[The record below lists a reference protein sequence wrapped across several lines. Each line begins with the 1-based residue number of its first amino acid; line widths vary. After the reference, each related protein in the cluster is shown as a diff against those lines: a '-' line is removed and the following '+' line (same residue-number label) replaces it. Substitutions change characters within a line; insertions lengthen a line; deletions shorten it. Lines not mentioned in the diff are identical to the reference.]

1 MQSIQFKRTN
11 VSGKKP
17 TPEQLQVG
25 EVAINLKDHVIF
37 TKDRDHEVVQISV
50 SPETHAALES
60 KVDANKQELDSTI
73 AVNDRNIHAKVDEI
87 KQTTDATIAA
97 NHAEIN
103 NKVDVIKRETDATIE
118 ANKNK
123 AASDLAGVK
132 AELSDTINANKN
144 AAAVATQELD
154 TRINKKVDDIKS
166 RTDATIASNDKAIN
180 DKVDLIKTET
190 DRTIAANKV
199 YAENQLTDTYNNLT
213 GVIAANKQE
222 AADNVAA
229 LTRDVEAKNS
239 AIHSK
244 VDNNKSYTDSE
255 LARLES
261 RIDAADGSSDGKYI
275 KKHVNTY
282 TDGYL
287 LSKTANYFDDPSARN
302 LDYFGAFRMNDLAG
316 HIAMIL
322 HVPHP
327 SGVNH
332 ARGFEFNYGSNPV
345 PTVKTYGYDELGNLS
360 YSHRMYHEGDKPTP
374 AEIGV
379 YSKAEIDRLFQKTLN
394 FGIEGGW
401 FKLGTL
407 TMPQQH
413 GRTAKIRLV
422 GGNGYNVGMNGQ
434 ANIIELVIRC
444 GNNSPKGVVF
454 NAYYSIWYHEQHFC
468 AIPTDGDNYDLYAYY
483 GAHTGFVLAEYQ
495 VSSGGV
501 SLNLLDTPEYLGG
514 EKPVADEIFDAL
526 NISSFNNFSNRG
538 TLNFAGNHQGQYD
551 IEHLNEQPT
560 NAKKMLR
567 RFRSSAPATIWH
579 ETVDDNAYRLATG
592 YEDTNQEL
600 LLTATSGLH
609 VKKLTL
615 DGGVTGNSGIDIR
628 RGPNES
634 SHFNFMDYRT
644 GQDVRNGWFGFGDG
658 QTKDFIWWN
667 DNGQNSINL
676 IENGELHITGGKG
689 QKIVMNSEVALSEN
703 ARLAVKGGNYGLIL
717 RNDGSSFHILT
728 TDLKDSFG
736 SWNNR
741 RPFSY
746 DFADGGLYLGGTE
759 TARCLHLGIDGS
771 TRLEDNLF
779 FKAGSRQSMDY
790 LEFVHWGA
798 SNVGRNNVLSLRD
811 SKGFFAEFERKGDNT
826 IQNTFFGKLKVN
838 RGSDAITVNA
848 PTDSESVYVKGT
860 CNDVDNWYIGKGGAD
875 NGLAFYSYKSNAAIY
890 LTNNGEVSLAP
901 QNTAVVNV
909 NRDRMHINGTQWVA
923 NQPHVWG
930 NQWQTEAPIFVDFGT
945 GIPNDTYMPIIK
957 ARSQITGG
965 YATKADFGIYR
976 HGAVD
981 TWGDAVIRVGSAE
994 SGDSSHPNAIYTFRA
1009 NGDFKAPAGLR
1020 AGVNLGVGTDPVL
1033 GGHSIAIGDND
1044 TGLMWGGD
1052 GRINLLANGQHI
1064 ASWGVFHQEHPGLW
1078 SVGAGFWT
1086 EVDKAIISHGHLIQ
1100 ANDSYSTY
1108 VRDIY
1113 IRSDI
1118 RVKKDLVKFEN
1129 ASKTLSKINGYKYL
1143 QKRGTNEDGSERWEE
1158 NAGLI
1163 AQEVQAILPELVEG
1177 DPDSENLLRLNYN
1190 GVVGLNTA
1198 AINEHTEEIALL
1210 KEENNRLKEENKILH
1225 DRLAAIEAKLF
1236 G

>member
-87 KQTTDATIAA
+87 KQTTDSTIAA
-97 NHAEIN
+97 NHEEIN

-180 DKVDLIKTET
+180 DKVDLIKAET

-229 LTRDVEAKNS
+229 LTRDVEAKNT

-244 VDNNKSYTDSE
+244 VDNNKVYTDSE

-413 GRTAKIRLV
+413 GRSAKIRLV

-454 NAYYSIWYHEQHFC
+454 NAYYTIWDHEQHFC

-526 NISSFNNFSNRG
+526 NISSFNNFRNRG

-551 IEHLNEQPT
+551 IEHMNEQPT

-567 RFRSSAPATIWH
+567 RFRSSALATIWH
-579 ETVDDNAYRLATG
+579 ESVDDQNYRLATG
-592 YEDTNQEL
+592 STDSGQQL
-600 LLTATSGLH
+600 LLTTTGLH
-609 VKKLTL
+609 VKRLTL
-615 DGGVTGNSGIDIR
+615 DGGAAGGNAGIDIR
-628 RGPNES
+628 RGPNEA

-644 GQDVRNGWFGFGDG
+644 GQDVRNGWFGFGDLT
-658 QTKDFIWWN
+658 TKDFIWWN

-703 ARLAVKGGNYGLIL
+703 ARLAVKGGNYGLIF
-717 RNDGSSFHILT
+717 RNDGTSFHILT
-728 TDLKDSFG
+728 TNLKDSFG
-736 SWNNR
+736 NWNNR

-746 DFADGGLYLGGTE
+746 NFDDGGLHLGGTE

-771 TRLEDNLF
+771 TRLEDNLL
-779 FKAGSRQSMDY
+779 FKSGSRQSMDY
-790 LEFVHWGA
+790 MELVHWGA
-798 SNVGRNNVLSLRD
+798 SNTGRNNVLSLRD
-811 SKGFFAEFERKGDNT
+811 SKGFLAEFERVGGTNGVKT
-826 IQNTFFGKLKVN
+826 RFFGETFTDGTLYLNQMNNSSERFSINNWGNSEVGRAAVMEIGDSKGYHFYTERRTDNSLMFDVAGAFTVHGPSGIIIKNSDGARHIWFSDNSETEKAVIWATDDGILHIRN
-838 RGSDAITVNA
+838 NHGGQFSHHFQGGMIKAGERVPYNGEYALIRGDISGGAWVDWRARPAGLLVDCQ
-848 PTDSESVYVKGT
+848 DSRNQAYNIWKATHWGEQHLAAMGVHAGGGNPHVILHVGGNDYGFAFNGDFTAGAAVY
-860 CNDVDNWYIGKGGAD
+860 CNDV
-875 NGLAFYSYKSNAAIY
+875 
-890 LTNNGEVSLAP
+890 
-901 QNTAVVNV
+901 
-909 NRDRMHINGTQWVA
+909 
-923 NQPHVWG
+923 
-930 NQWQTEAPIFVDFGT
+930 
-945 GIPNDTYMPIIK
+945 
-957 ARSQITGG
+957 
-965 YATKADFGIYR
+965 
-976 HGAVD
+976 
-981 TWGDAVIRVGSAE
+981 
-994 SGDSSHPNAIYTFRA
+994 
-1009 NGDFKAPAGLR
+1009 
-1020 AGVNLGVGTDPVL
+1020 
-1033 GGHSIAIGDND
+1033 
-1044 TGLMWGGD
+1044 
-1052 GRINLLANGQHI
+1052 
-1064 ASWGVFHQEHPGLW
+1064 
-1078 SVGAGFWT
+1078 
-1086 EVDKAIISHGHLIQ
+1086 
-1100 ANDSYSTY
+1100 
-1108 VRDIY
+1108 Y
-1113 IRSDI
+1113 IRSD
-1118 RVKKDLVKFEN
+1118 RRL
-1129 ASKTLSKINGYKYL
+1129 KINV
-1143 QKRGTNEDGSERWEE
+1143 EDYEE
-1158 NAGLI
+1158 NAVDKVNKLKVKTYDKVKSLSDREVIGHEIGII
-1163 AQEVQAILPELVEG
+1163 AQDLQEVLPEAV
-1177 DPDSENLLRLNYN
+1177 STSS
-1190 GVVGLNTA
+1190 VGSQDNP
-1198 AINEHTEEIALL
+1198 EEILTISNSAVNALL
-1210 KEENNRLKEENKILH
+1210 IKAVQEMSEENKLLRE
-1225 DRLAAIEAKLF
+1225 RLAAIEAKL

>member
-87 KQTTDATIAA
+87 KQTTDSTIAA

-166 RTDATIASNDKAIN
+166 RTDATIASNHKAIN
-180 DKVDLIKTET
+180 DKVDLIKAET
-190 DRTIAANKV
+190 DRTIAANQA

-222 AADNVAA
+222 AADSVAA

-261 RIDAADGSSDGKYI
+261 RIDAADGSADGKYI

-316 HIAMIL
+316 HIALAL

-332 ARGFEFNYGSNPV
+332 ARGFEFTYGSNPHA
-345 PTVKTYGYDELGNLS
+345 TVRTYGYDELGHLA
-360 YSHRMYHEGDKPTP
+360 YSHRMYHEGDKPSP
-374 AEIGV
+374 SELNV
-379 YSKAEIDRLFQKTLN
+379 YSKQEVDRMFQKTIN
-394 FGIEGGW
+394 FGVETGW
-401 FKLGTL
+401 FKIATAFI
-407 TMPQQH
+407 PQTD
-413 GRTAKIRLV
+413 GRSLKIRLI
-422 GGNGYNVGMNGQ
+422 GGNGWNVGKTGQ
-434 ANIIELVIRC
+434 CNIIELVIRT
-444 GNNSPKGVVF
+444 GSGSPKGINFVAYHHVSGDDNQF
-454 NAYYSIWYHEQHFC
+454 CAINTSDDTYDIYAYYSEF
-468 AIPTDGDNYDLYAYY
+468 TNM
-483 GAHTGFVLAEYQ
+483 VMAEYQ
-495 VSSGGV
+495 ASSDV
-501 SLNLLDTPEYLGG
+501 NLTVLDRPEYVG
-514 EKPVADEIFDAL
+514 EKPVAEHIFDAYT
-526 NISSFNNFSNRG
+526 IRSFNSFSNRG

-567 RFRSSAPATIWH
+567 RFRSCAPATIWH

-658 QTKDFIWWN
+658 TTKDFIWWN

-676 IENGELHITGGKG
+676 IEDGELHITGGKG

-703 ARLAVKGGNYGLIL
+703 ARLAVKGGNYGLML

-790 LEFVHWGA
+790 MELVHWGA
-798 SNVGRNNVLSLRD
+798 SNTGRNNVLSLRD
-811 SKGFFAEFERKGDNT
+811 SKGFFAEFERLGDNT
-826 IQNTFFGKLKVN
+826 IKNTFFGKLKVN
-838 RGSDAITVNA
+838 RGSDAITVNS
-848 PTDSESVYVKGT
+848 PTDSEAVYVKGT

-890 LTNNGEVSLAP
+890 LTNNGEVALAP
-901 QNTAVVNV
+901 QNTTVVNV

-923 NQPHVWG
+923 NQPHGWG
-930 NQWQTEAPIFVDFGT
+930 NQWQTEAPIFVDFGA
-945 GIPNDTYMPIIK
+945 GVPNDTYMPIIK

-976 HGAVD
+976 HGTD

-994 SGDSSHPNAIYTFRA
+994 SGDSNHPNAIYTFQA

-1020 AGVNLGVGTDPVL
+1020 AGVNLGVGTVPVW
-1033 GGHSIAIGDND
+1033 GGPSIAIGDND

-1078 SVGAGFWT
+1078 SVGAGLWT
-1086 EVDKAIISHGHLIQ
+1086 EVDKAIISNGHLIQ
-1100 ANDSYSTY
+1100 ANDNYSTY

-1129 ASKTLSKINGYKYL
+1129 ASQTLSKINGYKYL
-1143 QKRGTNEDGSERWEE
+1143 QKRGLNEDGSERWEE

-1190 GVVGLNTA
+1190 GVIGLNTA

>member
-87 KQTTDATIAA
+87 KQTTDSTIAA

-180 DKVDLIKTET
+180 DKVDLIKAET
-190 DRTIAANKV
+190 DRTIAANKA

-229 LTRDVEAKNS
+229 LTRDVEAKNT

-287 LSKTANYFDDPSARN
+287 LSKTANYFDDPNARN

-316 HIAMIL
+316 HLALAL

-327 SGVNH
+327 SGLNH
-332 ARGFEFNYGSNPV
+332 SRGFDFTYGSNVV
-345 PTVKTYGYDELGNLS
+345 PTVKTYGYDELGHLA

-374 AEIGV
+374 AEIGA

-422 GGNGYNVGMNGQ
+422 GGNGYNVGHNGQ

-454 NAYYSIWYHEQHFC
+454 NAYYTIWHYEQHFC

-538 TLNFAGNHQGQYD
+538 TLNFGGNHQGQYD
-551 IEHLNEQPT
+551 IEHLNEQQT
-560 NAKKMLR
+560 NAKKKLR

-579 ETVDDNAYRLATG
+579 ETVDDQNYRLATG
-592 YEDTNQEL
+592 YDDVNQQL
-600 LLTATSGLH
+600 LLSAASGLH

-676 IENGELHITGGKG
+676 IEDGELHITGGRG

-728 TDLKDSFG
+728 TGLGDSFG
-736 SWNNR
+736 PWNTR

-746 DFADGGLYLGGTE
+746 NFADGGLYLGGTE

-790 LEFVHWGA
+790 MELVHWGA
-798 SNVGRNNVLSLRD
+798 SNTGRNNVLSLRD
-811 SKGFFAEFERKGDNT
+811 SKGFLAEFERLGDNT
-826 IQNTFFGKLKVN
+826 IKNTFFGKLKVN
-838 RGSDAITVNA
+838 RGSDAITINA
-848 PTDSESVYVKGT
+848 ETGDSSVYLLGT
-860 CNDVDNWYIGKGGAD
+860 CADNNNWYIGKGGAD
-875 NGLAFYSYKSNAAIY
+875 NGLAFYSYATNAAVNI
-890 LTNNGEVSLAP
+890 TNGGDIALSPKGIEMTHVNNVRFYVHGERW
-901 QNTAVVNV
+901 TAS
-909 NRDRMHINGTQWVA
+909 
-923 NQPHVWG
+923 QPGDWS
-930 NQWQTEAPIFVDFGT
+930 NQWRVEAPIFVDHGYV
-945 GIPNDTYMPIIK
+945 GPDCYYPILK
-957 ARSQITGG
+957 GRSLITNQG
-965 YATKADFGIYR
+965 YTTAVDFGMR
-976 HGAVD
+976 RVPQN
-981 TWGDAVIRVGSAE
+981 WGQAIIRVGSAE
-994 SGDSSHPNAIYTFRA
+994 NSPEAGHPQAVFEFHHDGTFYCPG
-1009 NGDFKAPAGLR
+1009 NGNF
-1020 AGVNLGVGTDPVL
+1020 
-1033 GGHSIAIGDND
+1033 ND
-1044 TGLMWGGD
+1044 
-1052 GRINLLANGQHI
+1052 
-1064 ASWGVFHQEHPGLW
+1064 V
-1078 SVGAGFWT
+1078 
-1086 EVDKAIISHGHLIQ
+1086 
-1100 ANDSYSTY
+1100 
-1108 VRDIY
+1108 Y
-1113 IRSDI
+1113 IRSDG
-1118 RVKKDLVKFEN
+1118 RL
-1129 ASKTLSKINGYKYL
+1129 KINV
-1143 QKRGTNEDGSERWEE
+1143 EDYEE
-1158 NAGLI
+1158 NAVDKVNKLKVKTYDKVKSLNDREVIGHEIGII
-1163 AQEVQAILPELVEG
+1163 AQDLQEVLPEAVK
-1177 DPDSENLLRLNYN
+1177 
-1190 GVVGLNTA
+1190 TA
-1198 AINEHTEEIALL
+1198 KIGGFDNPEEILTISNSAVNALL
-1210 KEENNRLKEENKILH
+1210 IKAVQEMSEENKLLRE
-1225 DRLAAIEAKLF
+1225 RLAAIEAKL

>member
-87 KQTTDATIAA
+87 KQTTDSTIAA

-123 AASDLAGVK
+123 ASSDLAGVK

-180 DKVDLIKTET
+180 DKVDLIKAET

-229 LTRDVEAKNS
+229 LTRDVEAKNT

-261 RIDAADGSSDGKYI
+261 RIDAADGSADGKYI

-332 ARGFEFNYGSNPV
+332 ARGFEFTYGSNPV
-345 PTVKTYGYDELGNLS
+345 HTVRTYGYDELGHLA

-374 AEIGV
+374 AEIGA
-379 YSKAEIDRLFQKTLN
+379 YSKAEIDRLFQKTID
-394 FGIEGGW
+394 FGSESGW
-401 FKLGTL
+401 FKIATVYL
-407 TMPQQH
+407 PQNY
-413 GRTAKIRLV
+413 GRSAKIRLV
-422 GGNGYNVGMNGQ
+422 GGNGYNVGQTGQ
-434 ANIIELVIRC
+434 CNIIELVLRT
-444 GNNSPKGVVF
+444 GNDSPKGINIVAYHHISGYDNLF
-454 NAYYSIWYHEQHFC
+454 CAINTSNDNYDIYAYYSQH
-468 AIPTDGDNYDLYAYY
+468 TSL
-483 GAHTGFVLAEYQ
+483 VLVEYQ
-495 VSSGGV
+495 ASTDV
-501 SLNLLDTPEYLGG
+501 NLTVLDRPEYVG
-514 EKPVADEIFDAL
+514 EKPVAEHIFDAYT
-526 NISSFNNFSNRG
+526 IRSFNSFSNRG

-551 IEHLNEQPT
+551 IEHLNEQQT
-560 NAKKMLR
+560 NSKKMLR

-600 LLTATSGLH
+600 LLTATTGLH
-609 VKKLTL
+609 VKRLTL
-615 DGGVTGNSGIDIR
+615 DGGAAGGNSGIDIR

-644 GQDVRNGWFGFGDG
+644 GQDVRNGWFGFGDLT
-658 QTKDFIWWN
+658 TKDFIWWN

-676 IENGELHITGGKG
+676 IEDGELHITGGKG

-703 ARLAVKGGNYGLIL
+703 ARLAVKGGNYGLML

-790 LEFVHWGA
+790 MELVHWGA
-798 SNVGRNNVLSLRD
+798 SNIGRNNVLSLRD
-811 SKGFFAEFERKGDNT
+811 SKGFLAEFERLGDNT
-826 IQNTFFGKLKVN
+826 IKNSFFGKLKVN
-838 RGSDAITVNA
+838 RGSDAIVMNA
-848 PTDSESVYVKGT
+848 ETGDSSVYLLGT
-860 CNDVDNWYIGKGGAD
+860 CADNNNWYIGKGGAD
-875 NGLAFYSYKSNAAIY
+875 NGLAFYSYATNAAINI
-890 LTNNGEVSLAP
+890 TNAGDIALSPKGVEMTHVNNVRFYVHGERW
-901 QNTAVVNV
+901 TASQSGGWN
-909 NRDRMHINGTQWVA
+909 DQW
-923 NQPHVWG
+923 G
-930 NQWQTEAPIFVDFGT
+930 LEAPIFVDHGYV
-945 GIPNDTYMPIIK
+945 GPDSYYPILK
-957 ARSQITGG
+957 GRSLITNQG
-965 YATKADFGIYR
+965 YTTAVDFGMR
-976 HGAVD
+976 RVPQN
-981 TWGDAVIRVGSAE
+981 WGQAIIRVGSAE
-994 SGDSSHPNAIYTFRA
+994 ASPAAGHPQAVFEFHHDGTFYSPG
-1009 NGDFKAPAGLR
+1009 NGNF
-1020 AGVNLGVGTDPVL
+1020 
-1033 GGHSIAIGDND
+1033 ND
-1044 TGLMWGGD
+1044 
-1052 GRINLLANGQHI
+1052 
-1064 ASWGVFHQEHPGLW
+1064 V
-1078 SVGAGFWT
+1078 
-1086 EVDKAIISHGHLIQ
+1086 
-1100 ANDSYSTY
+1100 
-1108 VRDIY
+1108 Y
-1113 IRSDI
+1113 IRSD
-1118 RVKKDLVKFEN
+1118 RRL
-1129 ASKTLSKINGYKYL
+1129 KINV
-1143 QKRGTNEDGSERWEE
+1143 EDYEE
-1158 NAGLI
+1158 NAVDKVNKLKVKTYDKVKSLNDREVIGHEIGII
-1163 AQEVQAILPELVEG
+1163 AQDLQEVLPEAVKTAKIG
-1177 DPDSENLLRLNYN
+1177 
-1190 GVVGLNTA
+1190 GLDNP
-1198 AINEHTEEIALL
+1198 EEILTISNSAVNALL
-1210 KEENNRLKEENKILH
+1210 IKAIQEMSEENKILRE
-1225 DRLAAIEAKLF
+1225 RLAAIEAKL

>member
-25 EVAINLKDHVIF
+25 ELALQLADHVIY

-180 DKVDLIKTET
+180 DKVDLIKAET
-190 DRTIAANKV
+190 DRTIAANKA

-229 LTRDVEAKNS
+229 LTRDVEAKNT

-287 LSKTANYFDDPSARN
+287 LSKTANYFDDPNARN

-316 HIAMIL
+316 HLALAL

-327 SGVNH
+327 SGLNH
-332 ARGFEFNYGSNPV
+332 SRGFDFTYGSNVV
-345 PTVKTYGYDELGNLS
+345 PTVKTYGYDELGHLA

-374 AEIGV
+374 AELNV
-379 YSKAEIDRLFQKTLN
+379 YSKQEIDRMFQKTID
-394 FGIEGGW
+394 FGSESGW
-401 FKLGTL
+401 FKIATVYL
-407 TMPQQH
+407 PQNY
-413 GRTAKIRLV
+413 GRSAKIRLV
-422 GGNGYNVGMNGQ
+422 GGNGYNVGQTGQ
-434 ANIIELVIRC
+434 CNIIELVLRT
-444 GNNSPKGVVF
+444 GNDSPKGINIV
-454 NAYYSIWYHEQHFC
+454 AYHHISGYDNQFC
-468 AIPTDGDNYDLYAYY
+468 AINTSNDNYDIYAQYSQ
-483 GAHTGFVLAEYQ
+483 HTSLVLVEYQ
-495 VSSGGV
+495 ASIDV
-501 SLNLLDTPEYLGG
+501 NLTVLDRPEYVG
-514 EKPVADEIFDAL
+514 EKPVAEHIFDAYT
-526 NISSFNNFSNRG
+526 IRSFNSFSNRG

-567 RFRSSAPATIWH
+567 RFRSCAPATIWH

-600 LLTATSGLH
+600 LLSAVTGLH
-609 VKKLTL
+609 VKRLTL
-615 DGGVTGNSGIDIR
+615 DGGVGNAGIDIR
-628 RGPNES
+628 RGPNEA

-676 IENGELHITGGKG
+676 IEDGELHITGGRG

-703 ARLAVKGGNYGLIL
+703 ARLAVKGGNYGLIF
-717 RNDGSSFHILT
+717 RNDGVGFHILT
-728 TDLKDSFG
+728 TDLGDSFG
-736 SWNNR
+736 PWNTR

-746 DFADGGLYLGGTE
+746 NFADGGLYLGGTE

-790 LEFVHWGA
+790 MELVHWGA
-798 SNVGRNNVLSLRD
+798 SNTGRNNVLSLRD
-811 SKGFFAEFERKGDNT
+811 SKGFLAEFERLGDNT
-826 IQNTFFGKLKVN
+826 IKNTFFGKLKVN
-838 RGSDAITVNA
+838 RGSDAITINA
-848 PTDSESVYVKGT
+848 ETGDSSVYLLGT
-860 CNDVDNWYIGKGGAD
+860 CADNNNWYIGKGGAD
-875 NGLAFYSYKSNAAIY
+875 NGLAFYSYATNAAVNI
-890 LTNNGEVSLAP
+890 TNAGDIALSPKGIEMTHVNNVRFYVHGERW
-901 QNTAVVNV
+901 TASQSGGWG
-909 NRDRMHINGTQWVA
+909 DQW
-923 NQPHVWG
+923 G
-930 NQWQTEAPIFVDFGT
+930 LEAPIFVDHGYV
-945 GIPNDTYMPIIK
+945 GPDSYYPIIK
-957 ARSQITGG
+957 GRSLITNQG
-965 YATKADFGIYR
+965 YTTAVDFGMR
-976 HGAVD
+976 RVPQN
-981 TWGDAVIRVGSAE
+981 WGQAIIRVGSAE
-994 SGDSSHPNAIYTFRA
+994 ASPAAGHPQAVFEFHHDGTFYSPG
-1009 NGDFKAPAGLR
+1009 NGNF
-1020 AGVNLGVGTDPVL
+1020 
-1033 GGHSIAIGDND
+1033 ND
-1044 TGLMWGGD
+1044 
-1052 GRINLLANGQHI
+1052 
-1064 ASWGVFHQEHPGLW
+1064 V
-1078 SVGAGFWT
+1078 
-1086 EVDKAIISHGHLIQ
+1086 
-1100 ANDSYSTY
+1100 
-1108 VRDIY
+1108 Y
-1113 IRSDI
+1113 IRSDG
-1118 RVKKDLVKFEN
+1118 RL
-1129 ASKTLSKINGYKYL
+1129 KINV
-1143 QKRGTNEDGSERWEE
+1143 EDYEE
-1158 NAGLI
+1158 NAVDKVNKLKVKTYDKVKSLNDREVIGHEIGII
-1163 AQEVQAILPELVEG
+1163 AQDLQEVLPEAVKTAKIG
-1177 DPDSENLLRLNYN
+1177 
-1190 GVVGLNTA
+1190 GLDNP
-1198 AINEHTEEIALL
+1198 EEILTISNSAVNALL
-1210 KEENNRLKEENKILH
+1210 IKAVQEMSEENKLLRE
-1225 DRLAAIEAKLF
+1225 RLAAIEAKL

>member
-60 KVDANKQELDSTI
+60 KVDANKKELDSTI

-180 DKVDLIKTET
+180 DKVDLIKAET
-190 DRTIAANKV
+190 DRTIAANKA

-229 LTRDVEAKNS
+229 LTRDVEAKNT

-287 LSKTANYFDDPSARN
+287 LSKTANYFDDPNARN

-316 HIAMIL
+316 HLALAL

-327 SGVNH
+327 SGLNH
-332 ARGFEFNYGSNPV
+332 SRGFDFTYGSNVV
-345 PTVKTYGYDELGNLS
+345 PTVKTYGYDELGHLA

-374 AEIGV
+374 AEIGA
-379 YSKAEIDRLFQKTLN
+379 YSKAEIDRMFQKTID
-394 FGIEGGW
+394 FGSESGW
-401 FKLGTL
+401 FKIATVYL
-407 TMPQQH
+407 PQNY
-413 GRTAKIRLV
+413 GRSAKIRLV
-422 GGNGYNVGMNGQ
+422 GGNGYNVGQTGQ
-434 ANIIELVIRC
+434 CNIIELVIRT
-444 GNNSPKGVVF
+444 GNESPKGINIVAYHHISGYDNLF
-454 NAYYSIWYHEQHFC
+454 CAINTSNDNYDIYAYYSQH
-468 AIPTDGDNYDLYAYY
+468 TSL
-483 GAHTGFVLAEYQ
+483 VLVEYQ
-495 VSSGGV
+495 ASTDV
-501 SLNLLDTPEYLGG
+501 NLTVLDRPEYVG
-514 EKPVADEIFDAL
+514 EKPVAEHIFDAYT
-526 NISSFNNFSNRG
+526 IRSFNSFSNRG
-538 TLNFAGNHQGQYD
+538 TLNFGGNPQGQYD
-551 IEHLNEQPT
+551 IEHMNEQPT

-567 RFRSSAPATIWH
+567 RFRSSAVATIWH
-579 ETVDDNAYRLATG
+579 ETVDDQNYRLATG
-592 YEDTNQEL
+592 GTDSVQQL
-600 LLTATSGLH
+600 LLSSASGLH
-609 VKKLTL
+609 IRRLTI
-615 DGGVTGNSGIDIR
+615 DGGLGPGSNAGIDIR
-628 RGPNES
+628 RGPNEA

-644 GQDVRNGWFGFGDG
+644 GQDVRNGWFGFGDLT
-658 QTKDFIWWN
+658 TKDFIWWN

-676 IENGELHITGGKG
+676 VENGELQISGGKG

-703 ARLAVKGGNYGLIL
+703 ARLAVKGGNYGVIF

-790 LEFVHWGA
+790 MELVHWGA

-811 SKGFFAEFERKGDNT
+811 SKGFFAEFERKGDDT
-826 IQNTFFGKLKVN
+826 IQNTFFGRFKVN
-838 RGSDAITVNA
+838 RGSDAITINA

-890 LTNNGEVSLAP
+890 LTNNGEVLLAP
-901 QNTAVVNV
+901 QNTAIVNV
-909 NRDRMHINGTQWVA
+909 NRDRIHINGTQWVA
-923 NQPHVWG
+923 NQPHGWG

-945 GIPNDTYMPIIK
+945 GVPNDTYMPIIK

-965 YATKADFGIYR
+965 YVTKADFGIYR

-1044 TGLMWGGD
+1044 TGLVWGGD
-1052 GRINLLANGQHI
+1052 GRINMFANGQHI
-1064 ASWGVFHQEHPGLW
+1064 ASWGTMYQEHSGLW
-1078 SVGAGFWT
+1078 GSHGGLWT
-1086 EVDKAIISHGHLIQ
+1086 EVDKAIISHGHLVQ
-1100 ANDSYSTY
+1100 ANDNYSTY

-1210 KEENNRLKEENKILH
+1210 KEENKILH

>member
-87 KQTTDATIAA
+87 KQTTDAIVTA
-97 NHAEIN
+97 NHTEIN

-154 TRINKKVDDIKS
+154 TRINKKIDDIKS

-180 DKVDLIKTET
+180 DKVNLIKDET
-190 DRTIAANKV
+190 DRTIAANHA

-229 LTRDVEAKNS
+229 LTRDVEAKNT

-244 VDNNKSYTDSE
+244 VDNNKVYTDSE

-345 PTVKTYGYDELGNLS
+345 HTVRTYGYDELGHLA

-374 AEIGV
+374 AEIGA

-422 GGNGYNVGMNGQ
+422 GGNGYNVGYNGQ

-454 NAYYSIWYHEQHFC
+454 NAYYTIWHYEQHFC

-538 TLNFAGNHQGQYD
+538 TLNFGGNHQGQYD
-551 IEHLNEQPT
+551 IEHLNEQQT
-560 NAKKMLR
+560 NAKKKLR

-579 ETVDDNAYRLATG
+579 ETVDDQNYRLATG
-592 YEDTNQEL
+592 YDDVNQQL
-600 LLTATSGLH
+600 LLSAASGLH

-676 IENGELHITGGKG
+676 IEDGELHITGGKG

-703 ARLAVKGGNYGLIL
+703 ARLAVKGGNYGLIF
-717 RNDGSSFHILT
+717 RNDGTGFHILT

-736 SWNNR
+736 NWNNR

-746 DFADGGLYLGGTE
+746 NFDDGGLHLGGTE

-771 TRLEDNLF
+771 TRLEDNLL
-779 FKAGSRQSMDY
+779 FKSGSRQSMDY
-790 LEFVHWGA
+790 MELVHWGA
-798 SNVGRNNVLSLRD
+798 SNTGRNNVLSLRD
-811 SKGFFAEFERKGDNT
+811 SKGFLAEFERTGTNSIKTRFFGETFTDGTLYLNQMNNSSERFSINNWGNSEVGRAAVLEIGDSKGYHFYTERRTDNT
-826 IQNTFFGKLKVN
+826 VLFDVSGALTVRGPNGIIIKNSTGARHIWFRDNSETEKAVIWATDEGILHIRNNHGGPFSHHFQGAMIKAGEQVPYNSEYALIRGDVFGGAWDDWRN
-838 RGSDAITVNA
+838 RPAGILLDCQDSHTRAYSIWKATHWGVDHLAAMGVHAGGGQATVMMHMN
-848 PTDSESVYVKGT
+848 
-860 CNDVDNWYIGKGGAD
+860 KGGW
-875 NGLAFYSYKSNAAIY
+875 YSWA
-890 LTNNGEVSLAP
+890 
-901 QNTAVVNV
+901 
-909 NRDRMHINGTQWVA
+909 
-923 NQPHVWG
+923 
-930 NQWQTEAPIFVDFGT
+930 
-945 GIPNDTYMPIIK
+945 
-957 ARSQITGG
+957 
-965 YATKADFGIYR
+965 
-976 HGAVD
+976 
-981 TWGDAVIRVGSAE
+981 
-994 SGDSSHPNAIYTFRA
+994 A
-1009 NGDFKAPAGLR
+1009 NGDFTSSAS
-1020 AGVNLGVGTDPVL
+1020 VYC
-1033 GGHSIAIGDND
+1033 ND
-1044 TGLMWGGD
+1044 
-1052 GRINLLANGQHI
+1052 
-1064 ASWGVFHQEHPGLW
+1064 V
-1078 SVGAGFWT
+1078 
-1086 EVDKAIISHGHLIQ
+1086 
-1100 ANDSYSTY
+1100 
-1108 VRDIY
+1108 Y
-1113 IRSDI
+1113 IRSD
-1118 RVKKDLVKFEN
+1118 RRL
-1129 ASKTLSKINGYKYL
+1129 KINV
-1143 QKRGTNEDGSERWEE
+1143 EDYEE
-1158 NAGLI
+1158 NAVDKVNKLKVKTYDKVKSLSDREVIAHEIGII
-1163 AQEVQAILPELVEG
+1163 AQDLQEILPEAV
-1177 DPDSENLLRLNYN
+1177 STSN
-1190 GVVGLNTA
+1190 VGSLDNP
-1198 AINEHTEEIALL
+1198 EEILTISNSAVNALL
-1210 KEENNRLKEENKILH
+1210 IKAVQEMSEENKLLRE
-1225 DRLAAIEAKLF
+1225 RLAAIEAKL

>member
-73 AVNDRNIHAKVDEI
+73 AVNDRNIHVKVDEI
-87 KQTTDATIAA
+87 KQTTDSTIAA

-180 DKVDLIKTET
+180 DKVDLIKAET
-190 DRTIAANKV
+190 DRTIAANKA
-199 YAENQLTDTYNNLT
+199 YAESQLTDTYNNLT

-229 LTRDVEAKNS
+229 LTRDVEAKNT

-345 PTVKTYGYDELGNLS
+345 PTVRTYGYDELGHLA

-374 AEIGV
+374 GELNV
-379 YSKAEIDRLFQKTLN
+379 YSKQEVDRMFQKTIN
-394 FGIEGGW
+394 FGVEVGW
-401 FKLGTL
+401 FKIATAFI
-407 TMPQQH
+407 PQND
-413 GRTAKIRLV
+413 GRSLKIRLI
-422 GGNGYNVGMNGQ
+422 GGNGWNAGKTGQ
-434 ANIIELVIRC
+434 CNIIELVIRTSN
-444 GNNSPKGVVF
+444 GSPKGINFV
-454 NAYYSIWYHEQHFC
+454 AYHHVSGDENQFC
-468 AIPTDGDNYDLYAYY
+468 AINTSDDTYDIYAYY
-483 GAHTGFVLAEYQ
+483 FGFTNMVMAEYQ
-495 VSSGGV
+495 ASSDV
-501 SLNLLDTPEYLGG
+501 NLTVLDRPEYVGD
-514 EKPVADEIFDAL
+514 KPVADHIYDAYT
-526 NISSFNNFSNRG
+526 IRSFNSFSNRG

-579 ETVDDNAYRLATG
+579 ETVDDNSYRLATG

-600 LLTATSGLH
+600 LLSAVTGLH
-609 VKKLTL
+609 VKRLTL
-615 DGGVTGNSGIDIR
+615 DGGVGNVGIDIR
-628 RGPNES
+628 RGPNEA

-676 IENGELHITGGKG
+676 IEDGELHITGGRG

-703 ARLAVKGGNYGLIL
+703 ARLAVKGGNYGLML

-746 DFADGGLYLGGTE
+746 NFEDGGLYLGGTE

-790 LEFVHWGA
+790 MELVHWGA
-798 SNVGRNNVLSLRD
+798 SNIGRNNVLSLRD
-811 SKGFFAEFERKGDNT
+811 SKGFLAEFERLGDNT
-826 IQNTFFGKLKVN
+826 IKNTFFGKLKVN
-838 RGSDAITVNA
+838 RGSDAITVNS
-848 PTDSESVYVKGT
+848 PTDSEAVYVKGT

-890 LTNNGEVSLAP
+890 LTNNGEVALAP
-901 QNTAVVNV
+901 QNTTVVNV

-923 NQPHVWG
+923 HQSGGWG
-930 NQWQTEAPIFVDFGT
+930 DQWGLEAPIFVDYNYVS
-945 GIPNDTYMPIIK
+945 PDCYYPIIK
-957 ARSQITGG
+957 GRSLITNQG
-965 YATKADFGIYR
+965 YTTAVDFGMR
-976 HGAVD
+976 RVPQN
-981 TWGDAVIRVGSAE
+981 WGQAIIRVGSAE
-994 SGDSSHPNAIYTFRA
+994 NSPAAGHPQAVFEFHHDGTFYSPG
-1009 NGDFKAPAGLR
+1009 NGNF
-1020 AGVNLGVGTDPVL
+1020 
-1033 GGHSIAIGDND
+1033 ND
-1044 TGLMWGGD
+1044 
-1052 GRINLLANGQHI
+1052 
-1064 ASWGVFHQEHPGLW
+1064 V
-1078 SVGAGFWT
+1078 
-1086 EVDKAIISHGHLIQ
+1086 
-1100 ANDSYSTY
+1100 
-1108 VRDIY
+1108 Y
-1113 IRSDI
+1113 IRSD
-1118 RVKKDLVKFEN
+1118 RRL
-1129 ASKTLSKINGYKYL
+1129 KINV
-1143 QKRGTNEDGSERWEE
+1143 EDYEE
-1158 NAGLI
+1158 NAVDKVNKLKVKTYDKVKSLNDREVIGHEIGII
-1163 AQEVQAILPELVEG
+1163 AQDLQEVLPEAVKTAKIG
-1177 DPDSENLLRLNYN
+1177 
-1190 GVVGLNTA
+1190 GLDNP
-1198 AINEHTEEIALL
+1198 EEILTISNSAVNALL
-1210 KEENNRLKEENKILH
+1210 IKAIQEMSEENKILRE
-1225 DRLAAIEAKLF
+1225 RLAAIEAKL

>member
-87 KQTTDATIAA
+87 KRTTDSTIAN

-103 NKVDVIKRETDATIE
+103 NKVDTIKRETDATIE

-132 AELSDTINANKN
+132 SELSDTITANKN
-144 AAAVATQELD
+144 AAAVATQELG

-180 DKVDLIKTET
+180 DKVDLIKAET
-190 DRTIAANKV
+190 DRTIADNKT
-199 YAENQLTDTYNNLT
+199 YAENQLTATRDSLNS
-213 GVIAANKQE
+213 VIAANKQE

-275 KKHVNTY
+275 KKHVNTC

-287 LSKTANYFDDPSARN
+287 LSKTANPFDDPSALN

-316 HIAMIL
+316 HIALAL

-332 ARGFEFNYGSNPV
+332 ARGFEFTYGSNPHA
-345 PTVKTYGYDELGNLS
+345 TVRTYGYDELGHLA

-374 AEIGV
+374 AEIGA

-422 GGNGYNVGMNGQ
+422 GGNGYNVGQNGQ

-454 NAYYSIWYHEQHFC
+454 NAYYTIWHYEQHFC

-551 IEHLNEQPT
+551 IEHLNEQQT
-560 NAKKMLR
+560 NAKKKLR
-567 RFRSSAPATIWH
+567 RFRSSGPATIWH
-579 ETVDDNAYRLATG
+579 ETVDDQNYRLATG
-592 YEDTNQEL
+592 YDDVNQQL
-600 LLTATSGLH
+600 LLSASSGLH
-609 VKKLTL
+609 IRRLTI
-615 DGGVTGNSGIDIR
+615 DGGLGGNSAIDFR

-634 SHFNFMDYRT
+634 CHLNFFDYRT
-644 GQDVRNGWFGFGDG
+644 GTDLRNGWFGFGDG

-667 DNGQNSINL
+667 DNGQNSLNL
-676 IENGELHITGGKG
+676 LEDGELHITGGKG

-703 ARLAVKGGNYGLIL
+703 ARLAVKGGNYGLML

-790 LEFVHWGA
+790 MELVHWGA
-798 SNVGRNNVLSLRD
+798 SNTGRNNVLSLRD
-811 SKGFFAEFERKGDNT
+811 SKGFLAEFERLWDNT
-826 IQNTFFGKLKVN
+826 TKNTFFGKMKIN
-838 RGSDAITVNA
+838 RGSDAIIMNA
-848 PTDSESVYVKGT
+848 ESGDSSVYLLGT
-860 CNDVDNWYIGKGGAD
+860 CADNNNWYIGKGGGD
-875 NGLAFYSYKSNAAIY
+875 NGLSFYSYATNAAIN
-890 LTNNGEVSLAP
+890 LTNAGDIALSPKGVEMVHVNNARLYVHGERW
-901 QNTAVVNV
+901 TAS
-909 NRDRMHINGTQWVA
+909 
-923 NQPHVWG
+923 QPGDWG
-930 NQWQTEAPIFVDFGT
+930 NQWRVEAPIFVDHGYV
-945 GIPNDTYMPIIK
+945 GQDCYYPIVK
-957 ARSQITGG
+957 ARSLITNQG
-965 YATKADFGIYR
+965 YTTAVDFGMRRIPNN
-976 HGAVD
+976 
-981 TWGDAVIRVGSAE
+981 WGQAIIRVGSAE
-994 SGDSSHPNAIYTFRA
+994 NSPDNGHPQAVFEFHHDGFFYTPG
-1009 NGDFKAPAGLR
+1009 NGSF
-1020 AGVNLGVGTDPVL
+1020 
-1033 GGHSIAIGDND
+1033 ND
-1044 TGLMWGGD
+1044 V
-1052 GRINLLANGQHI
+1052 H
-1064 ASWGVFHQEHPGLW
+1064 
-1078 SVGAGFWT
+1078 
-1086 EVDKAIISHGHLIQ
+1086 
-1100 ANDSYSTY
+1100 
-1108 VRDIY
+1108 
-1113 IRSDI
+1113 IRSDE
-1118 RVKKDLVKFEN
+1118 RL
-1129 ASKTLSKINGYKYL
+1129 KINK
-1143 QKRGTNEDGSERWEE
+1143 EE
-1158 NAGLI
+1158 LEEGALDKLNSLTVYSYDKVKSLSDDTVVGRELGVI
-1163 AQEVQAILPELVEG
+1163 AQDVEKVMPEAVHVCSDG
-1177 DPDSENLLRLNYN
+1177 DTENP
-1190 GVVGLNTA
+1190 GEIKTISVSS
-1198 AINEHTEEIALL
+1198 INALFVKAFQELTTKYDAMNEEL
-1210 KEENNRLKEENKILH
+1210 KAVKAE
-1225 DRLAAIEAKLF
+1225 LAAIKSCK
-1236 G
+1236 

>member
-87 KQTTDATIAA
+87 KQTTDAIVTA

-180 DKVDLIKTET
+180 DKVDLIKAET

-332 ARGFEFNYGSNPV
+332 ARGFEFTYGSNPV
-345 PTVKTYGYDELGNLS
+345 HTVRTYGYDELGNLS

-374 AEIGV
+374 AEIGA

-454 NAYYSIWYHEQHFC
+454 NAYYTIWHYEQHFC

-551 IEHLNEQPT
+551 IEHLNEQQT
-560 NAKKMLR
+560 NSKKMLR

-600 LLTATSGLH
+600 LLTATTGLH
-609 VKKLTL
+609 VKRLTL
-615 DGGVTGNSGIDIR
+615 DGGAAGGNAGIDIR
-628 RGPNES
+628 RGPNEA

-644 GQDVRNGWFGFGDG
+644 GQDVRNGWFGFGDLT
-658 QTKDFIWWN
+658 TKDFIWWN

-676 IENGELHITGGKG
+676 IEDGELHITGGKG

-703 ARLAVKGGNYGLIL
+703 ARLAVKGGNYGVIF
-717 RNDGSSFHILT
+717 RNDGTNFHLLT
-728 TDLKDSFG
+728 TNLKDSFG
-736 SWNNR
+736 NWNTR

-746 DFADGGLYLGGTE
+746 DFAEGGLDLGGTT

-771 TRLEDNLF
+771 TRIEDNLVF
-779 FKAGSRQSMDY
+779 RAGSRQSMDY
-790 LEFVHWGA
+790 IEMIHWGN
-798 SNVGRNNVLSLRD
+798 SNTGRNNVLSMRD
-811 SKGFFAEFERKGDNT
+811 SKGFLAEFERTGNNSIKT
-826 IQNTFFGKLKVN
+826 RFFGETFTDGTLYLNQMNNSSERFSINNWGNSEVGRAAVMEIGDSKGYHFYTERRTDNSLAFDVAGAFTVHGPNGITIKN
-838 RGSDAITVNA
+838 STGARHIWFRDDSDAEKAVIWA
-848 PTDSESVYVKGT
+848 TDEGILHIRNNHGGQFSHHFQGAMIKAGERVPYAGDQGLIRGDISGGAWVDWRARPAGLLVDCQDSRSQAYNIWKATHWGEQHLAAMGVHAGGGNPHVVLHVGGNDYAFASNGDFTAGAAVY
-860 CNDVDNWYIGKGGAD
+860 CNDV
-875 NGLAFYSYKSNAAIY
+875 
-890 LTNNGEVSLAP
+890 
-901 QNTAVVNV
+901 
-909 NRDRMHINGTQWVA
+909 
-923 NQPHVWG
+923 
-930 NQWQTEAPIFVDFGT
+930 
-945 GIPNDTYMPIIK
+945 
-957 ARSQITGG
+957 
-965 YATKADFGIYR
+965 
-976 HGAVD
+976 
-981 TWGDAVIRVGSAE
+981 
-994 SGDSSHPNAIYTFRA
+994 
-1009 NGDFKAPAGLR
+1009 
-1020 AGVNLGVGTDPVL
+1020 
-1033 GGHSIAIGDND
+1033 
-1044 TGLMWGGD
+1044 
-1052 GRINLLANGQHI
+1052 
-1064 ASWGVFHQEHPGLW
+1064 
-1078 SVGAGFWT
+1078 
-1086 EVDKAIISHGHLIQ
+1086 
-1100 ANDSYSTY
+1100 
-1108 VRDIY
+1108 Y
-1113 IRSDI
+1113 IRSD
-1118 RVKKDLVKFEN
+1118 RRL
-1129 ASKTLSKINGYKYL
+1129 KINV
-1143 QKRGTNEDGSERWEE
+1143 EDYEE
-1158 NAGLI
+1158 NAVDKVNKLKVKTYDKVKSLSDREVIGHEIGII
-1163 AQEVQAILPELVEG
+1163 AQDLQEVLPEAV
-1177 DPDSENLLRLNYN
+1177 STSS
-1190 GVVGLNTA
+1190 VGSQDNP
-1198 AINEHTEEIALL
+1198 EEILTISNSAVNALL
-1210 KEENNRLKEENKILH
+1210 IKAVQEMSEENKLLRE
-1225 DRLAAIEAKLF
+1225 RLAAIEAKL

>member
-180 DKVDLIKTET
+180 DKVDLIKAET

-229 LTRDVEAKNS
+229 LTRDVEAKNT

-261 RIDAADGSSDGKYI
+261 RIDAADGSADGKYI

-287 LSKTANYFDDPSARN
+287 LSKTANYFDDPNARN

-332 ARGFEFNYGSNPV
+332 ARGFEFTYGSNPV
-345 PTVKTYGYDELGNLS
+345 HTVRTYGYDELGHLA
-360 YSHRMYHEGDKPTP
+360 YSHRMYHEGDKPSP
-374 AEIGV
+374 SELNV
-379 YSKAEIDRLFQKTLN
+379 YSKQEVDRMFQKTID
-394 FGIEGGW
+394 FGSESGW
-401 FKLGTL
+401 FKIATVYL
-407 TMPQQH
+407 PQNY
-413 GRTAKIRLV
+413 GRSAKIRLV
-422 GGNGYNVGMNGQ
+422 GGNGYNVGQTGQ
-434 ANIIELVIRC
+434 CNIIELVLRT
-444 GNNSPKGVVF
+444 GNDSPKGINIV
-454 NAYYSIWYHEQHFC
+454 AYHHISGYDNQFC
-468 AIPTDGDNYDLYAYY
+468 AINTSNDNYDIYAQYSQ
-483 GAHTGFVLAEYQ
+483 HTSLVLVEYQ
-495 VSSGGV
+495 ASSDV
-501 SLNLLDTPEYLGG
+501 NLTVLDRPEYVG
-514 EKPVADEIFDAL
+514 EKPVADHIYDAYT
-526 NISSFNNFSNRG
+526 IRSFNSFSNRG

-551 IEHLNEQPT
+551 IEHMNEQPT

-567 RFRSSAPATIWH
+567 RFRSSAVATIWH
-579 ETVDDNAYRLATG
+579 ETVDDQNYRLATG
-592 YEDTNQEL
+592 GTDSGQQL
-600 LLTATSGLH
+600 LLSSGTGLH
-609 VKKLTL
+609 IRRLTI
-615 DGGVTGNSGIDIR
+615 DGGLGSGSNAGIDIR

-644 GQDVRNGWFGFGDG
+644 GQDVRNGWFGFGDLT
-658 QTKDFIWWN
+658 TKDFIWWN

-676 IENGELHITGGKG
+676 IEDGELHITGGKG

-703 ARLAVKGGNYGLIL
+703 ARLAVKGGNYGLIF
-717 RNDGSSFHILT
+717 RNDGSDFHILT
-728 TDLKDSFG
+728 TGLGDSFG
-736 SWNNR
+736 PWNTR

-746 DFADGGLYLGGTE
+746 NFADGGLYLGGTE

-790 LEFVHWGA
+790 MELVHWGA
-798 SNVGRNNVLSLRD
+798 SNTGRNNVLSLRD
-811 SKGFFAEFERKGDNT
+811 SKGFFAEFERLGDNT
-826 IQNTFFGKLKVN
+826 IKNTFFGKLKVN
-838 RGSDAITVNA
+838 RGSDAIIMNA
-848 PTDSESVYVKGT
+848 ETGDSSIYLLGT
-860 CNDVDNWYIGKGGAD
+860 CADNNNWYIGKGGAD
-875 NGLAFYSYKSNAAIY
+875 NGLAFYSYATNAAINI
-890 LTNNGEVSLAP
+890 TNAGDIALSPKGIEMTHVNNVRFYVHGERW
-901 QNTAVVNV
+901 TAS
-909 NRDRMHINGTQWVA
+909 
-923 NQPHVWG
+923 QPGDWS
-930 NQWQTEAPIFVDFGT
+930 NQWRVEAPIFVDHGYV
-945 GIPNDTYMPIIK
+945 GPDCYYPILK
-957 ARSQITGG
+957 GRSLITNQG
-965 YATKADFGIYR
+965 YTTAVDFGMR
-976 HGAVD
+976 RVPQN
-981 TWGDAVIRVGSAE
+981 WGQAIIRVGSAE
-994 SGDSSHPNAIYTFRA
+994 NSPEAGHPQAVFEFHHDGTFYSPG
-1009 NGDFKAPAGLR
+1009 NGNF
-1020 AGVNLGVGTDPVL
+1020 
-1033 GGHSIAIGDND
+1033 ND
-1044 TGLMWGGD
+1044 
-1052 GRINLLANGQHI
+1052 
-1064 ASWGVFHQEHPGLW
+1064 V
-1078 SVGAGFWT
+1078 
-1086 EVDKAIISHGHLIQ
+1086 
-1100 ANDSYSTY
+1100 
-1108 VRDIY
+1108 Y
-1113 IRSDI
+1113 IRSDG
-1118 RVKKDLVKFEN
+1118 RL
-1129 ASKTLSKINGYKYL
+1129 KINV
-1143 QKRGTNEDGSERWEE
+1143 EDYEE
-1158 NAGLI
+1158 NAVDKVNKLKVKTYDKVKSLNDREVIGHEIGII
-1163 AQEVQAILPELVEG
+1163 AQDLQEVLPEAVKTAKIG
-1177 DPDSENLLRLNYN
+1177 
-1190 GVVGLNTA
+1190 GLDNP
-1198 AINEHTEEIALL
+1198 EEILTISNSAVNALL
-1210 KEENNRLKEENKILH
+1210 IKAVQEMSEENKLLRE
-1225 DRLAAIEAKLF
+1225 RLAAIEAKL

>member
-180 DKVDLIKTET
+180 DKVDLIKAET

-229 LTRDVEAKNS
+229 LTRDVEAKNT

-261 RIDAADGSSDGKYI
+261 RIDAADGSADGKYI

-287 LSKTANYFDDPSARN
+287 LSKTANYFDDPNARN

-332 ARGFEFNYGSNPV
+332 ARGFEFTYGSNPV
-345 PTVKTYGYDELGNLS
+345 HTVRTYGYDELGHLA
-360 YSHRMYHEGDKPTP
+360 YSHRMYHEGDKPSP
-374 AEIGV
+374 SELNV
-379 YSKAEIDRLFQKTLN
+379 YSKQEIDRMFQKTIN
-394 FGIEGGW
+394 FGTESGW
-401 FKLGTL
+401 FKIATAFI
-407 TMPQQH
+407 PQND
-413 GRTAKIRLV
+413 GRSLKIRLI
-422 GGNGYNVGMNGQ
+422 GGNGWNVGQTGQ
-434 ANIIELVIRC
+434 CNIIELVIRT
-444 GNNSPKGVVF
+444 GNGSPKGINFVAYHHVSGYDNQF
-454 NAYYSIWYHEQHFC
+454 CAINTSDDTYDIYAYYSEF
-468 AIPTDGDNYDLYAYY
+468 TNM
-483 GAHTGFVLAEYQ
+483 VMAEYQ
-495 VSSGGV
+495 ASSDV
-501 SLNLLDTPEYLGG
+501 NLTVLDRPEYVG
-514 EKPVADEIFDAL
+514 EKPVADHIYDAYT
-526 NISSFNNFSNRG
+526 IRSFNSFSNRG

-567 RFRSSAPATIWH
+567 RFRSCAPATIWH
-579 ETVDDNAYRLATG
+579 ETVDDNSYRLATG

-600 LLTATSGLH
+600 LLSAVTGLH
-609 VKKLTL
+609 VKRLTL
-615 DGGVTGNSGIDIR
+615 DGGVGNAGIDIR

-658 QTKDFIWWN
+658 TTKDFIWWN

-676 IENGELHITGGKG
+676 IEDGELHITGGKG

-703 ARLAVKGGNYGLIL
+703 ARLAVKGGNYGLML

-746 DFADGGLYLGGTE
+746 DFADGGLYLGGTA

-790 LEFVHWGA
+790 MELVHWGA
-798 SNVGRNNVLSLRD
+798 SNTGRNNVLSLRD
-811 SKGFFAEFERKGDNT
+811 SKGFFAEFERLGDNT
-826 IQNTFFGKLKVN
+826 IKNSFFGKLKIN
-838 RGSDAITVNA
+838 RGSDAIIMNA
-848 PTDSESVYVKGT
+848 ETGDSSVYLLGT
-860 CNDVDNWYIGKGGAD
+860 CADNNNWYIGKGGAD
-875 NGLAFYSYKSNAAIY
+875 NGLAFYSYATNAAVNI
-890 LTNNGEVSLAP
+890 TNAGDIALSPKGIEMTHVNNVRFYVHGERW
-901 QNTAVVNV
+901 TASQSGGWN
-909 NRDRMHINGTQWVA
+909 DQW
-923 NQPHVWG
+923 G
-930 NQWQTEAPIFVDFGT
+930 LEAPIFVDHGYV
-945 GIPNDTYMPIIK
+945 GPDSYYPIIK
-957 ARSQITGG
+957 GRSLITNQG
-965 YATKADFGIYR
+965 YTTAVDFGLR
-976 HGAVD
+976 RVPQN
-981 TWGDAVIRVGSAE
+981 WGQAIIRVGSAE
-994 SGDSSHPNAIYTFRA
+994 ASPAAGHPQAVFEFHHDGTFYCPG
-1009 NGDFKAPAGLR
+1009 NGNF
-1020 AGVNLGVGTDPVL
+1020 
-1033 GGHSIAIGDND
+1033 ND
-1044 TGLMWGGD
+1044 
-1052 GRINLLANGQHI
+1052 
-1064 ASWGVFHQEHPGLW
+1064 V
-1078 SVGAGFWT
+1078 
-1086 EVDKAIISHGHLIQ
+1086 
-1100 ANDSYSTY
+1100 
-1108 VRDIY
+1108 Y
-1113 IRSDI
+1113 IRSD
-1118 RVKKDLVKFEN
+1118 RRL
-1129 ASKTLSKINGYKYL
+1129 KINV
-1143 QKRGTNEDGSERWEE
+1143 EDYEE
-1158 NAGLI
+1158 NAVDKVNKLKVKTYDKVKSLNDREVIGHEIGII
-1163 AQEVQAILPELVEG
+1163 AQDLQEVLPEAVK
-1177 DPDSENLLRLNYN
+1177 
-1190 GVVGLNTA
+1190 TA
-1198 AINEHTEEIALL
+1198 KIGGFDNPEEILTISNSAVNALL
-1210 KEENNRLKEENKILH
+1210 IKAVQEMSEENKILRE
-1225 DRLAAIEAKLF
+1225 RLAAIEAKL

>member
-180 DKVDLIKTET
+180 DKVDLIKAET

-229 LTRDVEAKNS
+229 LTRDVEAKNT

-261 RIDAADGSSDGKYI
+261 RIDAADGSADGKYI

-287 LSKTANYFDDPSARN
+287 LSKTANYFDDPNARN

-332 ARGFEFNYGSNPV
+332 ARGFEFTYGSNPV
-345 PTVKTYGYDELGNLS
+345 HTVRTYGYDELGHLA
-360 YSHRMYHEGDKPTP
+360 YSHRMYHEGDKPSP
-374 AEIGV
+374 SELNV
-379 YSKAEIDRLFQKTLN
+379 YSKQEIDRMFQKTIN
-394 FGIEGGW
+394 FGTESGW
-401 FKLGTL
+401 FKIATAFI
-407 TMPQQH
+407 PQND
-413 GRTAKIRLV
+413 GRSLKIRLI
-422 GGNGYNVGMNGQ
+422 GGNGWNVGQTGQ
-434 ANIIELVIRC
+434 CNIIELVIRT
-444 GNNSPKGVVF
+444 GNGSPKGINFVAYHHVSGYDNQF
-454 NAYYSIWYHEQHFC
+454 CAINTSDDTYDIYAYYSEF
-468 AIPTDGDNYDLYAYY
+468 TNM
-483 GAHTGFVLAEYQ
+483 VMAEYQ
-495 VSSGGV
+495 ASSDV
-501 SLNLLDTPEYLGG
+501 NLTVLDRPELVG
-514 EKPVADEIFDAL
+514 EKPVAEHIFDAYT
-526 NISSFNNFSNRG
+526 IYSFNSFSNRG
-538 TLNFAGNHQGQYD
+538 TLNFGGNHQGQYD

-567 RFRSSAPATIWH
+567 RFRSSASATIWH
-579 ETVDDNAYRLATG
+579 ETVDDQLYRIATG
-592 YEDTNQEL
+592 GTDSIQQL
-600 LLTATSGLH
+600 LLSPASGLH
-609 VKKLTL
+609 IRRLTI
-615 DGGVTGNSGIDIR
+615 DGGIGSNAGIDIR

-634 SHFNFMDYRT
+634 SHFNFLDYRT
-644 GQDVRNGWFGFGDG
+644 GRDVRNGWFGFGDG

-676 IENGELHITGGKG
+676 IEDGELHITGGKG

-703 ARLAVKGGNYGLIL
+703 ARLAVKGGNYGLIF
-717 RNDGSSFHILT
+717 RNDGVGFHILT
-728 TDLKDSFG
+728 TNQGDSFG
-736 SWNNR
+736 PWNTR

-746 DFADGGLYLGGTE
+746 DFAEGGLDLGGTE

-790 LEFVHWGA
+790 MELVHWGA
-798 SNVGRNNVLSLRD
+798 SNTGRNNVLSLRD
-811 SKGFFAEFERKGDNT
+811 SKGFLAEFERLGDNT
-826 IQNTFFGKLKVN
+826 IKNTFFGKMKIN
-838 RGSDAITVNA
+838 RGSDAIIMNA
-848 PTDSESVYVKGT
+848 ESGDSSVYLLGT
-860 CNDVDNWYIGKGGAD
+860 CADNNNWYIGKGGAD
-875 NGLAFYSYKSNAAIY
+875 NGLAFYSYATNAAVNI
-890 LTNNGEVSLAP
+890 TNAGDIALSPKGVEMTHVNNVRFYVHGERW
-901 QNTAVVNV
+901 TASQSGGWG
-909 NRDRMHINGTQWVA
+909 DQW
-923 NQPHVWG
+923 G
-930 NQWQTEAPIFVDFGT
+930 LEAPIFVDHGYV
-945 GIPNDTYMPIIK
+945 GPDSYYPIIK
-957 ARSQITGG
+957 GRSLITNQG
-965 YATKADFGIYR
+965 YTTAVDFGMR
-976 HGAVD
+976 RVPQN
-981 TWGDAVIRVGSAE
+981 WGQAIIRVGSAE
-994 SGDSSHPNAIYTFRA
+994 ASPAAGHPQAVFEFHHDGTFYCPG
-1009 NGDFKAPAGLR
+1009 NGNF
-1020 AGVNLGVGTDPVL
+1020 
-1033 GGHSIAIGDND
+1033 ND
-1044 TGLMWGGD
+1044 
-1052 GRINLLANGQHI
+1052 
-1064 ASWGVFHQEHPGLW
+1064 V
-1078 SVGAGFWT
+1078 
-1086 EVDKAIISHGHLIQ
+1086 
-1100 ANDSYSTY
+1100 
-1108 VRDIY
+1108 Y
-1113 IRSDI
+1113 IRSD
-1118 RVKKDLVKFEN
+1118 RRL
-1129 ASKTLSKINGYKYL
+1129 KINV
-1143 QKRGTNEDGSERWEE
+1143 EDYEE
-1158 NAGLI
+1158 NAVDKVNKLKVKTYDKVKSLNDREVIGHEIGII
-1163 AQEVQAILPELVEG
+1163 AQDLQEVLPEAVK
-1177 DPDSENLLRLNYN
+1177 
-1190 GVVGLNTA
+1190 TA
-1198 AINEHTEEIALL
+1198 KIGGFDNPEEILTISNSAVNALL
-1210 KEENNRLKEENKILH
+1210 IKAVQEMSEENKILRE
-1225 DRLAAIEAKLF
+1225 RLAAIEAKL

>member
-11 VSGKKP
+11 VAGKKP

-166 RTDATIASNDKAIN
+166 RTDATIVSNHKAIN
-180 DKVDLIKTET
+180 DKVDLIKAET
-190 DRTIAANKV
+190 DRTIAANHA

-222 AADNVAA
+222 AADSVAA

-261 RIDAADGSSDGKYI
+261 RIDAADGSADGKYI

-332 ARGFEFNYGSNPV
+332 ARGFEFTYGSNPV
-345 PTVKTYGYDELGNLS
+345 HTVRTYGYDELGHLA

-374 AEIGV
+374 AEIGA
-379 YSKAEIDRLFQKTLN
+379 YSKAEIDRLFQKTID
-394 FGIEGGW
+394 FGSESGW
-401 FKLGTL
+401 FKIATVYL
-407 TMPQQH
+407 PQNY
-413 GRTAKIRLV
+413 GRSAKIRLV
-422 GGNGYNVGMNGQ
+422 GGNGYNVGQTGQ
-434 ANIIELVIRC
+434 CNIIELVLRT
-444 GNNSPKGVVF
+444 GNDSPKGINIVAYHHISGYDNLFCAINTSNDNYDVY
-454 NAYYSIWYHEQHFC
+454 AYYSQH
-468 AIPTDGDNYDLYAYY
+468 TSL
-483 GAHTGFVLAEYQ
+483 VLVEYQ
-495 VSSGGV
+495 ASSDV
-501 SLNLLDTPEYLGG
+501 NLTVLDRPEYVG
-514 EKPVADEIFDAL
+514 EKPVAEHIFDAYT
-526 NISSFNNFSNRG
+526 IRSFNSFSNRG

-551 IEHLNEQPT
+551 IEHLNEQQT

-579 ETVDDNAYRLATG
+579 ETVDDNMYRLATG
-592 YEDTNQEL
+592 YKDTNQEL
-600 LLTATSGLH
+600 LLTVTSGLH
-609 VKKLTL
+609 VKKLTV

-628 RGPNES
+628 RGPNEA

-644 GQDVRNGWFGFGDG
+644 GTDVRNGWFGFGDG

-676 IENGELHITGGKG
+676 IEDGELHITGGRG

-746 DFADGGLYLGGTE
+746 NFADGGLYLGGTE

-790 LEFVHWGA
+790 MELVHWGA
-798 SNVGRNNVLSLRD
+798 SNTGRNNVLSLRD
-811 SKGFFAEFERKGDNT
+811 SKGFLAEFERLGDNT
-826 IQNTFFGKLKVN
+826 IKNTFFGKLKVN
-838 RGSDAITVNA
+838 RGSDAITINA
-848 PTDSESVYVKGT
+848 ETGDSSVYLLGT
-860 CNDVDNWYIGKGGAD
+860 CADNNNWYIGKGGAD
-875 NGLAFYSYKSNAAIY
+875 NGLAFYSYATNAAVNI
-890 LTNNGEVSLAP
+890 TNAGDIALSPKGIEMTHVNNVRFYVHGERW
-901 QNTAVVNV
+901 TASQSGGWN
-909 NRDRMHINGTQWVA
+909 DQW
-923 NQPHVWG
+923 G
-930 NQWQTEAPIFVDFGT
+930 LEAPIFVDHGYV
-945 GIPNDTYMPIIK
+945 GPDSYYPILK
-957 ARSQITGG
+957 GRSLITNQG
-965 YATKADFGIYR
+965 YTTAVDFGLR
-976 HGAVD
+976 RVPQN
-981 TWGDAVIRVGSAE
+981 WGQAIIRVGSAE
-994 SGDSSHPNAIYTFRA
+994 ASPAAGHPQAVFEFHHDGTFYCPS
-1009 NGDFKAPAGLR
+1009 NGNFSD
-1020 AGVNLGVGTDPVL
+1020 V
-1033 GGHSIAIGDND
+1033 
-1044 TGLMWGGD
+1044 
-1052 GRINLLANGQHI
+1052 
-1064 ASWGVFHQEHPGLW
+1064 
-1078 SVGAGFWT
+1078 
-1086 EVDKAIISHGHLIQ
+1086 
-1100 ANDSYSTY
+1100 
-1108 VRDIY
+1108 Y
-1113 IRSDI
+1113 IRSDD
-1118 RVKKDLVKFEN
+1118 RL
-1129 ASKTLSKINGYKYL
+1129 KINKEELENGALEKVCRLKVYTYDKVKSIKDRSVI
-1143 QKRGTNEDGSERWEE
+1143 KREAGIIAQDLEKELPEAVSKVEVDGSDVLTIS
-1158 NAGLI
+1158 NSA
-1163 AQEVQAILPELVEG
+1163 V
-1177 DPDSENLLRLNYN
+1177 N
-1190 GVVGLNTA
+1190 
-1198 AINEHTEEIALL
+1198 ALL
-1210 KEENNRLKEENKILH
+1210 IKAIQEMSEENKILRE
-1225 DRLAAIEAKLF
+1225 RLAAIEAKL

>member
-118 ANKNK
+118 ANKNA

-180 DKVDLIKTET
+180 DKVDLIKAET

-229 LTRDVEAKNS
+229 LTRDVEAKNT

-287 LSKTANYFDDPSARN
+287 LSKTANYFDDPNARN

-316 HIAMIL
+316 HLALAL

-327 SGVNH
+327 SGLNH
-332 ARGFEFNYGSNPV
+332 SRGFDFTYGSNVV

-360 YSHRMYHEGDKPTP
+360 YSHRMYHEGDKPSP
-374 AEIGV
+374 SELNV
-379 YSKAEIDRLFQKTLN
+379 YSKQEVDRMFQKTID
-394 FGIEGGW
+394 FGSESGW
-401 FKLGTL
+401 FKIATVYL
-407 TMPQQH
+407 PQNY
-413 GRTAKIRLV
+413 GRSAKIRLV
-422 GGNGYNVGMNGQ
+422 GGNGWNVGQTGQ
-434 ANIIELVIRC
+434 CNIIELVIRTSN
-444 GNNSPKGVVF
+444 GSPKGINFV
-454 NAYYSIWYHEQHFC
+454 AYHHVSGYENQFC
-468 AIPTDGDNYDLYAYY
+468 AINTGDDTYDIYACYFEF
-483 GAHTGFVLAEYQ
+483 TNMVMAEYQ
-495 VSSGGV
+495 ASSDV
-501 SLNLLDTPEYLGG
+501 NLTVLDRPEYVGD
-514 EKPVADEIFDAL
+514 KPVAEHIFDAYT
-526 NISSFNNFSNRG
+526 IRSFNSFSNRG

-551 IEHLNEQPT
+551 IEHLNEQQT

-579 ETVDDNAYRLATG
+579 ESVDDQNYRLATG
-592 YEDTNQEL
+592 YTDVTQQL
-600 LLTATSGLH
+600 LLSAVTGLH
-609 VKKLTL
+609 IRRLTI
-615 DGGVTGNSGIDIR
+615 DGGLGSGSNAGIDIR
-628 RGPNES
+628 RGPNEA

-644 GQDVRNGWFGFGDG
+644 GQDVRNGWFGFGDLT
-658 QTKDFIWWN
+658 TKDFIWWN
-667 DNGQNSINL
+667 DNGQNSLNL
-676 IENGELHITGGKG
+676 LEDGELHITGGKG

-703 ARLAVKGGNYGLIL
+703 ARLAVKGGNYGVIF
-717 RNDGSSFHILT
+717 RNDGVSFHLLT

-736 SWNNR
+736 NWNNR

-746 DFADGGLYLGGTE
+746 DFAEGGLDLGGTT

-771 TRLEDNLF
+771 TRIEDNLVF
-779 FKAGSRQSMDY
+779 RAGSRQSMDY
-790 LEFVHWGA
+790 IEMIHWGN
-798 SNVGRNNVLSLRD
+798 SNTARDNVLSMKD
-811 SKGFFAEFERKGDNT
+811 SKGFLAEFERVGGTNGVKT
-826 IQNTFFGKLKVN
+826 RFFGETFTDGTLYLNQMNNSSERFAINNWGNSEVGRAAVLEIGDSKGYHFYTERRTDNSLAFDVAGAFTVHGPNGITIKNSAGARHIWFRDDSDTEKAVIWATDDGMLHIRN
-838 RGSDAITVNA
+838 NHGGPFSHHFKGAMIQLEGRVPYNSEQAVIRGDISGGAWVDWRARPAGLLVDCQ
-848 PTDSESVYVKGT
+848 DSRNQAYNIWKATHWGEQHLAAMGVHAGGGNPHVVLHVGGNDYAFASNGDFTAGAAVY
-860 CNDVDNWYIGKGGAD
+860 CNDV
-875 NGLAFYSYKSNAAIY
+875 
-890 LTNNGEVSLAP
+890 
-901 QNTAVVNV
+901 
-909 NRDRMHINGTQWVA
+909 
-923 NQPHVWG
+923 
-930 NQWQTEAPIFVDFGT
+930 
-945 GIPNDTYMPIIK
+945 
-957 ARSQITGG
+957 
-965 YATKADFGIYR
+965 
-976 HGAVD
+976 
-981 TWGDAVIRVGSAE
+981 
-994 SGDSSHPNAIYTFRA
+994 
-1009 NGDFKAPAGLR
+1009 
-1020 AGVNLGVGTDPVL
+1020 
-1033 GGHSIAIGDND
+1033 
-1044 TGLMWGGD
+1044 
-1052 GRINLLANGQHI
+1052 
-1064 ASWGVFHQEHPGLW
+1064 
-1078 SVGAGFWT
+1078 
-1086 EVDKAIISHGHLIQ
+1086 
-1100 ANDSYSTY
+1100 
-1108 VRDIY
+1108 Y
-1113 IRSDI
+1113 IRSD
-1118 RVKKDLVKFEN
+1118 RRL
-1129 ASKTLSKINGYKYL
+1129 KINV
-1143 QKRGTNEDGSERWEE
+1143 EDYEE
-1158 NAGLI
+1158 NAVDKVNKLKVKTYDKVKSLSDREVIGHEIGII
-1163 AQEVQAILPELVEG
+1163 AQDLQEVLPEAV
-1177 DPDSENLLRLNYN
+1177 STSS
-1190 GVVGLNTA
+1190 VGSQDNP
-1198 AINEHTEEIALL
+1198 EEILTISNSAVNALL
-1210 KEENNRLKEENKILH
+1210 IKAVQEMSEENKLLRE
-1225 DRLAAIEAKLF
+1225 RLAAIEAKL

>member
-180 DKVDLIKTET
+180 DKVDLIKAET
-190 DRTIAANKV
+190 DRTIAANKA

-229 LTRDVEAKNS
+229 LTRDVEAKNT

-261 RIDAADGSSDGKYI
+261 RIDAADGSADGKYI

-287 LSKTANYFDDPSARN
+287 LSKTANYFDDPNARN

-332 ARGFEFNYGSNPV
+332 ARGFEFTYGSNPV
-345 PTVKTYGYDELGNLS
+345 HTVRTYGYDELGHLA
-360 YSHRMYHEGDKPTP
+360 YSHRMYHEGDKPSP
-374 AEIGV
+374 SELNV
-379 YSKAEIDRLFQKTLN
+379 YSKQEIDRMFQKTID
-394 FGIEGGW
+394 FGSESGW
-401 FKLGTL
+401 FKIATVYL
-407 TMPQQH
+407 PQNY
-413 GRTAKIRLV
+413 GRSAKIRLV
-422 GGNGYNVGMNGQ
+422 GGNGWNVGQTGQ
-434 ANIIELVIRC
+434 CNIIELVLRT
-444 GNNSPKGVVF
+444 GNDSPKGINIVAYHHISGYDNLF
-454 NAYYSIWYHEQHFC
+454 CAINTSNDNYDIYAYYSQH
-468 AIPTDGDNYDLYAYY
+468 TSL
-483 GAHTGFVLAEYQ
+483 VLVEYQ
-495 VSSGGV
+495 ASSDV
-501 SLNLLDTPEYLGG
+501 NLTVLDRPEYVG
-514 EKPVADEIFDAL
+514 EKPVAEHIFDAYT
-526 NISSFNNFSNRG
+526 IRSFNSFSNRG
-538 TLNFAGNHQGQYD
+538 TLNFGANSQGQYD

-567 RFRSSAPATIWH
+567 RFRSCAPATIWH
-579 ETVDDNAYRLATG
+579 ETVDDNSYRLATG

-600 LLTATSGLH
+600 LLSAVTGLH
-609 VKKLTL
+609 VKRLTL
-615 DGGVTGNSGIDIR
+615 DGGVGNAGIDIR
-628 RGPNES
+628 RGPNEA

-676 IENGELHITGGKG
+676 VENGELQISGGKG

-703 ARLAVKGGNYGLIL
+703 ARLAVRGGNYGVIF
-717 RNDGSSFHILT
+717 RNDGTSFHLLT

-736 SWNNR
+736 TWNR
-741 RPFSY
+741 RRPLSY
-746 DFADGGLYLGGTE
+746 DFATGGLDLGGTD

-771 TRLEDNLF
+771 TRIEDNLVF
-779 FKAGSRQSMDY
+779 RAGSRQSMDY

-798 SNVGRNNVLSLRD
+798 SNTGRNNVLSLRD
-811 SKGFFAEFERKGDNT
+811 SKGFLAEFERKGDNT
-826 IQNTFFGKLKVN
+826 IQNTFFGRFKVN
-838 RGSDAITVNA
+838 GDSNAITINA
-848 PTDSESVYVKGT
+848 PTDSDAVYVKGT
-860 CNDVDNWYIGKGGAD
+860 CNDVDNWYIGKGGAG
-875 NGLAFYSYKSNAAIY
+875 NGLVFCSYKTNAAVH
-890 LTNNGEVSLAP
+890 LTDNGEVLLAP
-901 QNTAVVNV
+901 QNTAIVNI
-909 NRDRMHINGTQWVA
+909 NRDRIHINGTQWVA
-923 NQPHVWG
+923 NQPHGWS
-930 NQWQTEAPIFVDFGT
+930 NQWLSEAPIFVDFGT
-945 GIPNDTYMPIIK
+945 GVPNDTYMPIIK

-976 HGAVD
+976 HGTD

-1044 TGLMWGGD
+1044 TGLVWGGD
-1052 GRINLLANGQHI
+1052 GRINMFANGQHI
-1064 ASWGVFHQEHPGLW
+1064 ASWGTMYQEHSGLW
-1078 SVGAGFWT
+1078 GSHGGLWT
-1086 EVDKAIISHGHLIQ
+1086 EVDKAIISHGHLVQ
-1100 ANDSYSTY
+1100 ANDNYSTY

-1190 GVVGLNTA
+1190 GVIGLITA
-1198 AINEHTEEIALL
+1198 AINEHTEEIAL
-1210 KEENNRLKEENKILH
+1210 LKEENKILH

>member
-166 RTDATIASNDKAIN
+166 RTDATIVSNHKAIN
-180 DKVDLIKTET
+180 DKVDLIKAET
-190 DRTIAANKV
+190 DRTIAANHA

-229 LTRDVEAKNS
+229 LTRDVEAKNT

-275 KKHVNTY
+275 KKHVNTC

-287 LSKTANYFDDPSARN
+287 LSKTANPFDDPSALN

-332 ARGFEFNYGSNPV
+332 ARGFEFTYGSNPV
-345 PTVKTYGYDELGNLS
+345 HTVRTYGYDELGHLA
-360 YSHRMYHEGDKPTP
+360 YSHRMYHEGDKPSP
-374 AEIGV
+374 SELNV
-379 YSKAEIDRLFQKTLN
+379 YSKQEVDRMFQKTIN
-394 FGIEGGW
+394 FGVETGW
-401 FKLGTL
+401 FKIATAFI
-407 TMPQQH
+407 PQND
-413 GRTAKIRLV
+413 GRSLKIRLV
-422 GGNGYNVGMNGQ
+422 GGNGWNVGQTGQ
-434 ANIIELVIRC
+434 CNIIELVIRTSN
-444 GNNSPKGVVF
+444 GSPKGINFV
-454 NAYYSIWYHEQHFC
+454 AYHHVSGYENQFC
-468 AIPTDGDNYDLYAYY
+468 AINTGDDTYDIYAYY
-483 GAHTGFVLAEYQ
+483 YEFTNMVMAEYQ
-495 VSSGGV
+495 ASSDV
-501 SLNLLDTPEYLGG
+501 NLTVFDRPEYVG
-514 EKPVADEIFDAL
+514 EKPVAEHIFDAYT
-526 NISSFNNFSNRG
+526 IHSFNSFSNRG

-551 IEHLNEQPT
+551 IEHMNEQPT

-567 RFRSSAPATIWH
+567 RFRSSASATIWH
-579 ETVDDNAYRLATG
+579 ETVDDQNYRLATG
-592 YEDTNQEL
+592 GTDSVQQL
-600 LLTATSGLH
+600 LLSSGTGLH
-609 VKKLTL
+609 IRRLTI
-615 DGGVTGNSGIDIR
+615 DGGLGSGSNAGIDIR
-628 RGPNES
+628 RGPNEA

-644 GQDVRNGWFGFGDG
+644 GQDVRNGWFGFGDLT
-658 QTKDFIWWN
+658 TKDFIWWN

-676 IENGELHITGGKG
+676 IENGELHITGGRG

-717 RNDGSSFHILT
+717 RNDGTGFHILT

-746 DFADGGLYLGGTE
+746 NFADGGLYLGGTE

-790 LEFVHWGA
+790 MELVHWGA
-798 SNVGRNNVLSLRD
+798 SNTGRNNVLSLRD
-811 SKGFFAEFERKGDNT
+811 SKGFLAEFERVGGTNGVKT
-826 IQNTFFGKLKVN
+826 RFFGETFTDGTLYLNQMNNSSERFSINNWGNSEVGRAAVMEIGDSKGYHFYTERRTDDTVLFDVSGALTVRGPNGITIKNSTGARHIWFRDASETEKAVIWATDEGILHIRNNHEGSFAHHFQGAMIKLEGRVPY
-838 RGSDAITVNA
+838 A
-848 PTDSESVYVKGT
+848 
-860 CNDVDNWYIGKGGAD
+860 AD
-875 NGLAFYSYKSNAAIY
+875 QGLIR
-890 LTNNGEVSLAP
+890 GEVSGGAYVAWRDRPAGLLVDCQQSVDSAHAIWKAVDWGRNYIAAMDVHCP
-901 QNTAVVNV
+901 GDSNNTAVAVL
-909 NRDRMHINGTQWVA
+909 
-923 NQPHVWG
+923 HVQG
-930 NQWQTEAPIFVDFGT
+930 
-945 GIPNDTYMPIIK
+945 
-957 ARSQITGG
+957 
-965 YATKADFGIYR
+965 ADYQF
-976 HGAVD
+976 HA
-981 TWGDAVIRVGSAE
+981 
-994 SGDSSHPNAIYTFRA
+994 SGDFHATG
-1009 NGDFKAPAGLR
+1009 NGNF
-1020 AGVNLGVGTDPVL
+1020 
-1033 GGHSIAIGDND
+1033 ND
-1044 TGLMWGGD
+1044 
-1052 GRINLLANGQHI
+1052 
-1064 ASWGVFHQEHPGLW
+1064 V
-1078 SVGAGFWT
+1078 
-1086 EVDKAIISHGHLIQ
+1086 
-1100 ANDSYSTY
+1100 
-1108 VRDIY
+1108 Y
-1113 IRSDI
+1113 IRSD
-1118 RVKKDLVKFEN
+1118 RRL
-1129 ASKTLSKINGYKYL
+1129 KINV
-1143 QKRGTNEDGSERWEE
+1143 EDYEE
-1158 NAGLI
+1158 NAVDKVNKLKVKTYDKVKSLNDREVIGHEIGII
-1163 AQEVQAILPELVEG
+1163 AQDLQEVLPEAVKTAKIG
-1177 DPDSENLLRLNYN
+1177 
-1190 GVVGLNTA
+1190 GLDNP
-1198 AINEHTEEIALL
+1198 EEILTISNSAVNALL
-1210 KEENNRLKEENKILH
+1210 IKAIQEMSEENKILRE
-1225 DRLAAIEAKLF
+1225 RLAAIEAKL

>member
-154 TRINKKVDDIKS
+154 TRINKKVADIKS
-166 RTDATIASNDKAIN
+166 RTDATIVSNHKAIN
-180 DKVDLIKTET
+180 DKVDLIKAET
-190 DRTIAANKV
+190 DRTIAANHA

-229 LTRDVEAKNS
+229 LTRDVEAKNT

-275 KKHVNTY
+275 KKHVNTC

-287 LSKTANYFDDPSARN
+287 LSKTANPFDDPSALN

-332 ARGFEFNYGSNPV
+332 ARGFEFTYGSNPV
-345 PTVKTYGYDELGNLS
+345 HTVRTYGYDELGHLA

-374 AEIGV
+374 SELNV
-379 YSKAEIDRLFQKTLN
+379 YSKQEVDRMFQKTIN
-394 FGIEGGW
+394 FGTESGW
-401 FKLGTL
+401 FKIATAFI
-407 TMPQQH
+407 PQTD
-413 GRTAKIRLV
+413 GRSLKIRLI
-422 GGNGYNVGMNGQ
+422 GGNGWNVGKTGQ
-434 ANIIELVIRC
+434 CNIIELVIRT
-444 GNNSPKGVVF
+444 GNGSPKGINFVAYHHVSGHDNQF
-454 NAYYSIWYHEQHFC
+454 CAINTSDDTYDIYAYYSEF
-468 AIPTDGDNYDLYAYY
+468 TNM
-483 GAHTGFVLAEYQ
+483 VMAEYQ
-495 VSSGGV
+495 ASSDV
-501 SLNLLDTPEYLGG
+501 NLTVLDRPEYVG
-514 EKPVADEIFDAL
+514 EKPVAEHIFDAYT
-526 NISSFNNFSNRG
+526 IRSFNSFSNRG

-567 RFRSSAPATIWH
+567 RFRSCAPATIWH

-667 DNGQNSINL
+667 DNGQNSLNL
-676 IENGELHITGGKG
+676 LEDGELHITGGRG

-736 SWNNR
+736 TWNTR

-746 DFADGGLYLGGTE
+746 DFAEGGLDLGGTA

-771 TRLEDNLF
+771 TRIEDNMVF
-779 FKAGSRQSMDY
+779 RSGSRQSMDY
-790 LEFVHWGA
+790 IELIHWGN
-798 SNVGRNNVLSLRD
+798 SNTGRNNVLSMRD
-811 SKGFFAEFERKGDNT
+811 SKGFLAEFERVGGTNGVKT
-826 IQNTFFGKLKVN
+826 RFFGETFTDGTLYLNQMNNSSERFSINNWGNSEVGRAAVMEVGDSKGYHFYTERRTDNSLMFDVAGAFTVHGPSGITIKNSAGARHVWFRDDSDTEKAVIWATDEGILHIRNNHGGQFTHHFQGAMIKLEGRVPY
-838 RGSDAITVNA
+838 A
-848 PTDSESVYVKGT
+848 
-860 CNDVDNWYIGKGGAD
+860 AD
-875 NGLAFYSYKSNAAIY
+875 QGLIR
-890 LTNNGEVSLAP
+890 GEVSGGAYV
-901 QNTAVVNV
+901 AW
-909 NRDRMHINGTQWVA
+909 RDR
-923 NQPHVWG
+923 
-930 NQWQTEAPIFVDFGT
+930 
-945 GIPNDTYMPIIK
+945 
-957 ARSQITGG
+957 
-965 YATKADFGIYR
+965 
-976 HGAVD
+976 
-981 TWGDAVIRVGSAE
+981 
-994 SGDSSHPNAIYTFRA
+994 
-1009 NGDFKAPAGLR
+1009 PAGLLVDCQQSVDSAHAIWKAVDWGR
-1020 AGVNLGVGTDPVL
+1020 NYIAAMDVHCPGDSNNTAAAVL
-1033 GGHSIAIGDND
+1033 HVQGADYQFHASGEFHATGNGNFND
-1044 TGLMWGGD
+1044 
-1052 GRINLLANGQHI
+1052 
-1064 ASWGVFHQEHPGLW
+1064 V
-1078 SVGAGFWT
+1078 
-1086 EVDKAIISHGHLIQ
+1086 
-1100 ANDSYSTY
+1100 
-1108 VRDIY
+1108 Y
-1113 IRSDI
+1113 IRSD
-1118 RVKKDLVKFEN
+1118 RRL
-1129 ASKTLSKINGYKYL
+1129 KINV
-1143 QKRGTNEDGSERWEE
+1143 EDYEE
-1158 NAGLI
+1158 NAVDKVNKLKVKTYDKVKSLNDREVIGHEIGII
-1163 AQEVQAILPELVEG
+1163 AQDLQEVLPEAVK
-1177 DPDSENLLRLNYN
+1177 
-1190 GVVGLNTA
+1190 TA
-1198 AINEHTEEIALL
+1198 KIGGFDNPEEILTISNSAVNALL
-1210 KEENNRLKEENKILH
+1210 IKAVQEMSEENKLLRE
-1225 DRLAAIEAKLF
+1225 RLAAIEAKL

>member
-180 DKVDLIKTET
+180 DKVDLIKAET
-190 DRTIAANKV
+190 DRTIAANKA

-229 LTRDVEAKNS
+229 LTRDVEAKNT

-261 RIDAADGSSDGKYI
+261 RIDAADGSADGKYI

-287 LSKTANYFDDPSARN
+287 LSKTANYFDDPNARN

-316 HIAMIL
+316 HLALAL

-327 SGVNH
+327 SGLNH
-332 ARGFEFNYGSNPV
+332 SRGFDFTYGSNVV
-345 PTVKTYGYDELGNLS
+345 PTVKTYGYDELGHLA

-374 AEIGV
+374 AEIGA
-379 YSKAEIDRLFQKTLN
+379 YSKAEIDRMFQKTID
-394 FGIEGGW
+394 FGSESGW
-401 FKLGTL
+401 FKIATVYL
-407 TMPQQH
+407 PQNY
-413 GRTAKIRLV
+413 GRSAKIRLV
-422 GGNGYNVGMNGQ
+422 GGNGWNVGQTGQ
-434 ANIIELVIRC
+434 CNIIELVIRT
-444 GNNSPKGVVF
+444 GNGSPKGINFVAYHHVSGYDNQF
-454 NAYYSIWYHEQHFC
+454 CAINTSDDTYDIYAYYSEF
-468 AIPTDGDNYDLYAYY
+468 TNM
-483 GAHTGFVLAEYQ
+483 VMAEYQ
-495 VSSGGV
+495 ASSDV
-501 SLNLLDTPEYLGG
+501 NLTVLDRPEYVG
-514 EKPVADEIFDAL
+514 EKPVADHIYDAYT
-526 NISSFNNFSNRG
+526 IRSFNSFSNRG

-551 IEHLNEQPT
+551 IEHMNEQPT

-567 RFRSSAPATIWH
+567 RFRSSAVATIWH
-579 ETVDDNAYRLATG
+579 ETVDDQNYRLATG
-592 YEDTNQEL
+592 GTDSGQQL
-600 LLTATSGLH
+600 LLSSGTGLH
-609 VKKLTL
+609 IRRLTI
-615 DGGVTGNSGIDIR
+615 DGGLGSGSNAGIDIR

-644 GQDVRNGWFGFGDG
+644 GQDVRNGWFGFGDLT
-658 QTKDFIWWN
+658 TKDFIWWN

-676 IENGELHITGGKG
+676 IENGELHITGGRG

-703 ARLAVKGGNYGLIL
+703 ARLAVKGGNYGLIF
-717 RNDGSSFHILT
+717 RNDGVGFHILT
-728 TDLKDSFG
+728 TDLGDSFG
-736 SWNNR
+736 PWNTR

-746 DFADGGLYLGGTE
+746 NFADGGLDLGGTE

-790 LEFVHWGA
+790 MELVHWGA
-798 SNVGRNNVLSLRD
+798 SNTGRNNVLSLRD
-811 SKGFFAEFERKGDNT
+811 SKGFLAEFERLGDNT
-826 IQNTFFGKLKVN
+826 IKNTFFGKLKVN
-838 RGSDAITVNA
+838 RGSDAIIMNA

-875 NGLAFYSYKSNAAIY
+875 NTLAFYSYKSNTAIY
-890 LTNNGEVSLAP
+890 LTNNGEVLLAP
-901 QNTAVVNV
+901 QNTAIVNV
-909 NRDRMHINGTQWVA
+909 NRDRIHINGTQWVA
-923 NQPHVWG
+923 NQPHGWA
-930 NQWQTEAPIFVDFGT
+930 NQWLSEAPIFVDFGT
-945 GIPNDTYMPIIK
+945 GVPNDTYMPIIK

-976 HGAVD
+976 HSID

-1044 TGLMWGGD
+1044 TGLVWGGD
-1052 GRINLLANGQHI
+1052 GRINMFANGQHI
-1064 ASWGVFHQEHPGLW
+1064 ASWGTMYQEHSGLW
-1078 SVGAGFWT
+1078 GSHGGLWT
-1086 EVDKAIISHGHLIQ
+1086 EVDKAIISHGHLVQ
-1100 ANDSYSTY
+1100 ANDNYSTY

-1190 GVVGLNTA
+1190 GVIGLNTA

-1210 KEENNRLKEENKILH
+1210 KEENKILR

>member
-166 RTDATIASNDKAIN
+166 RTDATIVSNHKAIN
-180 DKVDLIKTET
+180 DKVDLIKAET
-190 DRTIAANKV
+190 DRTIAANHA

-229 LTRDVEAKNS
+229 LTRDVEAKNT

-275 KKHVNTY
+275 KKHVNTC

-287 LSKTANYFDDPSARN
+287 LSKTANPFDDPSALN

-332 ARGFEFNYGSNPV
+332 ARGFEFTYGSNPV
-345 PTVKTYGYDELGNLS
+345 HTVRTYGYDELGHLA

-374 AEIGV
+374 AEIGA

-422 GGNGYNVGMNGQ
+422 GGNGYNVGHNGQ

-454 NAYYSIWYHEQHFC
+454 NAYYTIWHYEQHFC

-538 TLNFAGNHQGQYD
+538 TLNFGGNHQGQYD
-551 IEHLNEQPT
+551 IEHLNEQQT
-560 NAKKMLR
+560 NAKKKLR

-579 ETVDDNAYRLATG
+579 ETVDDQNYRLATG
-592 YEDTNQEL
+592 YDDVNQQL
-600 LLTATSGLH
+600 LLSAASGLH

-644 GQDVRNGWFGFGDG
+644 GQDVRNGWFGFGDLT
-658 QTKDFIWWN
+658 TKDFIWWN

-676 IENGELHITGGKG
+676 IENGELHITGGRG

-717 RNDGSSFHILT
+717 RNDGTSFHILT
-728 TDLKDSFG
+728 TNLKDSFG
-736 SWNNR
+736 TWNTR

-746 DFADGGLYLGGTE
+746 DFAEGGLDLGGTA

-771 TRLEDNLF
+771 TRIEDNLVF
-779 FKAGSRQSMDY
+779 RAGSRQSMDY
-790 LEFVHWGA
+790 IELIHWGA
-798 SNVGRNNVLSLRD
+798 SNTGRNNVLSVKD
-811 SKGFFAEFERKGDNT
+811 SKGFLAEFERVGGTNGVKT
-826 IQNTFFGKLKVN
+826 RFFGETFTDGTLYLNQMNNSSERFSINNWGNSEVGRAAVMEIGDSKGYHFYTERRTDNSLAFDVAGAFTVHGPNGITIKNSTGARHIWFRDDSDAEKAVIWATDEGILHIRN
-838 RGSDAITVNA
+838 NHGGSFSHHFQGAMIKAGERVPYNSEYALIRGDISGGAWVDWRARPAGLLVDCQDSRNQAYNIWKATHWGEQHLAAMGVHAGGGNPHVVLHVGGSDYVFSFNGDFTAGA
-848 PTDSESVYVKGT
+848 AVY
-860 CNDVDNWYIGKGGAD
+860 CNDV
-875 NGLAFYSYKSNAAIY
+875 
-890 LTNNGEVSLAP
+890 
-901 QNTAVVNV
+901 
-909 NRDRMHINGTQWVA
+909 
-923 NQPHVWG
+923 
-930 NQWQTEAPIFVDFGT
+930 
-945 GIPNDTYMPIIK
+945 
-957 ARSQITGG
+957 
-965 YATKADFGIYR
+965 
-976 HGAVD
+976 
-981 TWGDAVIRVGSAE
+981 
-994 SGDSSHPNAIYTFRA
+994 
-1009 NGDFKAPAGLR
+1009 
-1020 AGVNLGVGTDPVL
+1020 
-1033 GGHSIAIGDND
+1033 
-1044 TGLMWGGD
+1044 
-1052 GRINLLANGQHI
+1052 
-1064 ASWGVFHQEHPGLW
+1064 
-1078 SVGAGFWT
+1078 
-1086 EVDKAIISHGHLIQ
+1086 
-1100 ANDSYSTY
+1100 
-1108 VRDIY
+1108 Y
-1113 IRSDI
+1113 IRSD
-1118 RVKKDLVKFEN
+1118 RRL
-1129 ASKTLSKINGYKYL
+1129 KINV
-1143 QKRGTNEDGSERWEE
+1143 EDYEE
-1158 NAGLI
+1158 NAVDKVNKLKVKTYDKVKSLSDREVIGHEIGII
-1163 AQEVQAILPELVEG
+1163 AQDLQEVLPEAV
-1177 DPDSENLLRLNYN
+1177 STSS
-1190 GVVGLNTA
+1190 VGSQDNP
-1198 AINEHTEEIALL
+1198 EEILTISNSAVNALL
-1210 KEENNRLKEENKILH
+1210 IKAVQEMSEENKLLRE
-1225 DRLAAIEAKLF
+1225 RLAAIEAKL

>member
-87 KQTTDATIAA
+87 KQTTDSTIAA

-345 PTVKTYGYDELGNLS
+345 PTVRTYGYDELGHLA
-360 YSHRMYHEGDKPTP
+360 YSHRMYHEGDKPSP
-374 AEIGV
+374 SELNV
-379 YSKAEIDRLFQKTLN
+379 YSKQEVDRMFQKTLD
-394 FGIEGGW
+394 FGIESGW
-401 FKLGTL
+401 FKIATVYL
-407 TMPQQH
+407 PQQY
-413 GRTAKIRLV
+413 GRSAKIRLV
-422 GGNGYNVGMNGQ
+422 GGNGYNVGQTGQ
-434 ANIIELVIRC
+434 ANIIELVLRS
-444 GNNSPKGVVF
+444 GNGNPVGVVF
-454 NAYYSIWYHEQHFC
+454 NAYMTIWYIDQKFC
-468 AIPTDGDNYDLYAYY
+468 AIPTGGDSYDIY
-483 GAHTGFVLAEYQ
+483 GSYSGHTGFVLAEYQ
-495 VSSGGV
+495 TSPDV
-501 SLNLLDTPEYLGG
+501 NLTLYDKPQFIGSQLPEA
-514 EKPVADEIFDAL
+514 ETKFDAYT
-526 NISSFNNFSNRG
+526 ITSFSTYRNHG
-538 TLNFAGNHQGQYD
+538 TLNFGANSQGQYD

-567 RFRSSAPATIWH
+567 RFRSCAPATIWH
-579 ETVDDNAYRLATG
+579 ETVDDNSYRLATG

-600 LLTATSGLH
+600 LLSAVTGLH
-609 VKKLTL
+609 VKRLTL
-615 DGGVTGNSGIDIR
+615 DGGVGNAGIDIR
-628 RGPNES
+628 RGPNEA

-703 ARLAVKGGNYGLIL
+703 ARLAVKGGNYGLIF
-717 RNDGSSFHILT
+717 RNDGSDFHILT
-728 TDLKDSFG
+728 TGLGDSFG
-736 SWNNR
+736 PWNTR

-746 DFADGGLYLGGTE
+746 NFADGGLDLGGTE

-790 LEFVHWGA
+790 MELVHWGA
-798 SNVGRNNVLSLRD
+798 SNIGRNNVLSLRD
-811 SKGFFAEFERKGDNT
+811 SKGFLAEFERKGDNT
-826 IQNTFFGKLKVN
+826 IQNTFFGRFKVN
-838 RGSDAITVNA
+838 GDSNAITINA
-848 PTDSESVYVKGT
+848 PTDSDAVYVKGT
-860 CNDVDNWYIGKGGAD
+860 CNDVDNWYIGKGGAG
-875 NGLAFYSYKSNAAIY
+875 NGLVFCSYRSNAAVH
-890 LTNNGEVSLAP
+890 LTDNGEVLLAP
-901 QNTAVVNV
+901 QNTAIVNI
-909 NRDRMHINGTQWVA
+909 NRDRIHINGTQWVA
-923 NQPHVWG
+923 NQPHGWS
-930 NQWQTEAPIFVDFGT
+930 NQWLSEAPIFVDFGT
-945 GIPNDTYMPIIK
+945 GVPNDTYMPIIK
-957 ARSQITGG
+957 ARSQIAGG

-976 HGAVD
+976 HGTD

-994 SGDSSHPNAIYTFRA
+994 SGDSSHPNAIYTFQA

-1020 AGVNLGVGTDPVL
+1020 AGVNLGVGTVPVW
-1033 GGHSIAIGDND
+1033 GGPSIAIGDND
-1044 TGLMWGGD
+1044 TGLTWGGD
-1052 GRINLLANGQHI
+1052 GRINMFANGQHI
-1064 ASWGVFHQEHPGLW
+1064 ASWGTMYQEHPGLW
-1078 SVGAGFWT
+1078 GTHGALWT
-1086 EVDKAIISHGHLIQ
+1086 EVDKAIISHGHLVQ
-1100 ANDSYSTY
+1100 ANDNYSTY

-1190 GVVGLNTA
+1190 GVIGLNTA
-1198 AINEHTEEIALL
+1198 AINEHTEEISLL
-1210 KEENNRLKEENKILH
+1210 KEENKLLR

>member
-180 DKVDLIKTET
+180 DKVDLIKAET
-190 DRTIAANKV
+190 DRTIAANKA

-229 LTRDVEAKNS
+229 LTRDVEAKNT

-287 LSKTANYFDDPSARN
+287 LSKTANYFDDPNARN

-316 HIAMIL
+316 HLALAL

-327 SGVNH
+327 SGLNH
-332 ARGFEFNYGSNPV
+332 SRGFDFTYGSNVV

-374 AEIGV
+374 AEIGA
-379 YSKAEIDRLFQKTLN
+379 YSKAEIDRMFQKTLD
-394 FGIEGGW
+394 FGIESGW
-401 FKLGTL
+401 FKIATVYL
-407 TMPQQH
+407 PQQY
-413 GRTAKIRLV
+413 GRSAKIRLV
-422 GGNGYNVGMNGQ
+422 GGNGYNVGQTGQ
-434 ANIIELVIRC
+434 ANIIELVLRS
-444 GNNSPKGVVF
+444 GNGNPVGVVF
-454 NAYYSIWYHEQHFC
+454 NAYMTIWYIDQKFC
-468 AIPTDGDNYDLYAYY
+468 AIPTGGDSYDIY
-483 GAHTGFVLAEYQ
+483 GSYSGHTGFVLAEYQ
-495 VSSGGV
+495 TSPDVSMTLYDKPQFIGSQ
-501 SLNLLDTPEYLGG
+501 LPEA
-514 EKPVADEIFDAL
+514 ETKFDAYT
-526 NISSFNNFSNRG
+526 ITSFNSYRNHG
-538 TLNFAGNHQGQYD
+538 TLNFGANGQGQYD
-551 IEHLNEQPT
+551 IEHMNEQPT

-567 RFRSSAPATIWH
+567 RFRSSALATIWH
-579 ETVDDNAYRLATG
+579 ETVDDQNYRLATG
-592 YEDTNQEL
+592 GTDSGQQL
-600 LLTATSGLH
+600 LLTTTGLH
-609 VKKLTL
+609 VKRLTL
-615 DGGVTGNSGIDIR
+615 DGGAAGGNAGIDIR
-628 RGPNES
+628 RGPNEA

-644 GQDVRNGWFGFGDG
+644 GQDVRNGWFGFGDLT
-658 QTKDFIWWN
+658 TKDFIWWN
-667 DNGQNSINL
+667 DNGQNSLNL
-676 IENGELHITGGKG
+676 LENGELQISGGKG

-703 ARLAVKGGNYGLIL
+703 ARLAVRGGNYGLIL
-717 RNDGSSFHILT
+717 RNDGSGFHILT

-746 DFADGGLYLGGTE
+746 NFEDGGLYLGGTE

-790 LEFVHWGA
+790 MELVHWGA
-798 SNVGRNNVLSLRD
+798 SNTGRNNVLSLRD
-811 SKGFFAEFERKGDNT
+811 SKGFLAEFERTGNNSIKTRFFGETSTDGTLYLNQMNNSSERFSINNWGNSEVGRAAVMEIGDSQGYHFYTERRTDNT
-826 IQNTFFGKLKVN
+826 VLFDVAGALTVRGPSGITIKNSTGARHIWFKDDSDTEKAVIWATDEGMLHLRNNHGGSFAHHFQGAMIKLEGRVPYN
-838 RGSDAITVNA
+838 SEYALIRGDIYGGAWVDWRA
-848 PTDSESVYVKGT
+848 RPAGLLVDCQDSRNQAYNIWKATHWGEQHLAAMGVHAGGGNPHVILHVGGNDYGFAFNGDFTAGAAVY
-860 CNDVDNWYIGKGGAD
+860 CNDV
-875 NGLAFYSYKSNAAIY
+875 
-890 LTNNGEVSLAP
+890 
-901 QNTAVVNV
+901 
-909 NRDRMHINGTQWVA
+909 
-923 NQPHVWG
+923 
-930 NQWQTEAPIFVDFGT
+930 
-945 GIPNDTYMPIIK
+945 
-957 ARSQITGG
+957 
-965 YATKADFGIYR
+965 
-976 HGAVD
+976 
-981 TWGDAVIRVGSAE
+981 
-994 SGDSSHPNAIYTFRA
+994 
-1009 NGDFKAPAGLR
+1009 
-1020 AGVNLGVGTDPVL
+1020 
-1033 GGHSIAIGDND
+1033 
-1044 TGLMWGGD
+1044 
-1052 GRINLLANGQHI
+1052 
-1064 ASWGVFHQEHPGLW
+1064 
-1078 SVGAGFWT
+1078 
-1086 EVDKAIISHGHLIQ
+1086 
-1100 ANDSYSTY
+1100 
-1108 VRDIY
+1108 Y
-1113 IRSDI
+1113 IRSD
-1118 RVKKDLVKFEN
+1118 RRL
-1129 ASKTLSKINGYKYL
+1129 KINV
-1143 QKRGTNEDGSERWEE
+1143 EDYEE
-1158 NAGLI
+1158 NAVDKVNKLKVKTYDKVKSLSDREVIGHEIGII
-1163 AQEVQAILPELVEG
+1163 AQDLQEVLPEAV
-1177 DPDSENLLRLNYN
+1177 STSS
-1190 GVVGLNTA
+1190 VGSQDNP
-1198 AINEHTEEIALL
+1198 EEILTISNSAVNALL
-1210 KEENNRLKEENKILH
+1210 IKAVQEMSEENKLLRE
-1225 DRLAAIEAKLF
+1225 RLAAIEAKL

>member
-180 DKVDLIKTET
+180 DKVDLIKAET

-229 LTRDVEAKNS
+229 LTRDVEAKNT

-261 RIDAADGSSDGKYI
+261 RIDAADGSADGKYI

-287 LSKTANYFDDPSARN
+287 LSKTANYFDDPNARN

-332 ARGFEFNYGSNPV
+332 ARGFEFTYGSNPV
-345 PTVKTYGYDELGNLS
+345 HTVRTYGYDELGHLA
-360 YSHRMYHEGDKPTP
+360 YSHRMYHEGDKPSP
-374 AEIGV
+374 SELNV
-379 YSKAEIDRLFQKTLN
+379 YSKQEVDRMFQKTLD
-394 FGIEGGW
+394 FGIESGW
-401 FKLGTL
+401 FKIATVYL
-407 TMPQQH
+407 PQQY
-413 GRTAKIRLV
+413 GRSAKIRLV
-422 GGNGYNVGMNGQ
+422 GGNGYNVGQTGQ
-434 ANIIELVIRC
+434 ANIIELVLRS
-444 GNNSPKGVVF
+444 GNGNPVGVVF
-454 NAYYSIWYHEQHFC
+454 NAYMTIWYIDQKFC
-468 AIPTDGDNYDLYAYY
+468 AIPTGGDSYDIY
-483 GAHTGFVLAEYQ
+483 GSYSGHTGFVLAEYQ
-495 VSSGGV
+495 TSPDV
-501 SLNLLDTPEYLGG
+501 NLTLYDKPQFIGSQLPEA
-514 EKPVADEIFDAL
+514 ETKFDAYT
-526 NISSFNNFSNRG
+526 ITSFSTYRNHG
-538 TLNFAGNHQGQYD
+538 TLNFGANSQGQYD

-567 RFRSSAPATIWH
+567 RFRSCAPATIWH
-579 ETVDDNAYRLATG
+579 ETVDDNSYRLATG

-600 LLTATSGLH
+600 LLSAVTGLH
-609 VKKLTL
+609 VKRLTL
-615 DGGVTGNSGIDIR
+615 DGGVGNAGIDIR

-658 QTKDFIWWN
+658 TTKDFIWWN

-676 IENGELHITGGKG
+676 IENGELHITGGRG

-703 ARLAVKGGNYGLIL
+703 ARLAVKGGNYGLML

-790 LEFVHWGA
+790 MELVHWGA
-798 SNVGRNNVLSLRD
+798 SNTGRNNVLSLRD
-811 SKGFFAEFERKGDNT
+811 SKGFFAEFERLGDNT
-826 IQNTFFGKLKVN
+826 IKNSFFGKLKIN
-838 RGSDAITVNA
+838 RGSDAIIMNA
-848 PTDSESVYVKGT
+848 ESGDSSVYLLGT
-860 CNDVDNWYIGKGGAD
+860 CADNNNWYIGKGGAD
-875 NGLAFYSYKSNAAIY
+875 NGLAFYSYATNAAVNI
-890 LTNNGEVSLAP
+890 TNAGDIALSPKGVEMTHVNNVRFYVHGERW
-901 QNTAVVNV
+901 TASQSGGWG
-909 NRDRMHINGTQWVA
+909 DQW
-923 NQPHVWG
+923 G
-930 NQWQTEAPIFVDFGT
+930 LEAPIFVDHGYV
-945 GIPNDTYMPIIK
+945 GPDSYYPIIK
-957 ARSQITGG
+957 GRSLITNQG
-965 YATKADFGIYR
+965 YTTAVDFGLR
-976 HGAVD
+976 RVPQN
-981 TWGDAVIRVGSAE
+981 WGQAIIRVGSAE
-994 SGDSSHPNAIYTFRA
+994 NSPAAGHPQAVFEFHHDGTFYCPG
-1009 NGDFKAPAGLR
+1009 NGNF
-1020 AGVNLGVGTDPVL
+1020 
-1033 GGHSIAIGDND
+1033 ND
-1044 TGLMWGGD
+1044 
-1052 GRINLLANGQHI
+1052 
-1064 ASWGVFHQEHPGLW
+1064 V
-1078 SVGAGFWT
+1078 
-1086 EVDKAIISHGHLIQ
+1086 
-1100 ANDSYSTY
+1100 
-1108 VRDIY
+1108 Y
-1113 IRSDI
+1113 IRSD
-1118 RVKKDLVKFEN
+1118 RRL
-1129 ASKTLSKINGYKYL
+1129 KINV
-1143 QKRGTNEDGSERWEE
+1143 EDYEE
-1158 NAGLI
+1158 NAVDKVNKLKVKTYDKVKSLNDREVIGHEIGII
-1163 AQEVQAILPELVEG
+1163 AQDLQEVLPEAVK
-1177 DPDSENLLRLNYN
+1177 
-1190 GVVGLNTA
+1190 TA
-1198 AINEHTEEIALL
+1198 KIGGFDNPEEILTISNSAVNALL
-1210 KEENNRLKEENKILH
+1210 IKAVQEMSEENKILRE
-1225 DRLAAIEAKLF
+1225 RLAAIEAKL

>member
-180 DKVDLIKTET
+180 DKVDLIKAET
-190 DRTIAANKV
+190 DRTIAANKA

-229 LTRDVEAKNS
+229 LTRDVEAKNT

-287 LSKTANYFDDPSARN
+287 LSKTANYFDDPGARN
-302 LDYFGAFRMNDLAG
+302 LDYFGAFRTNDLAD
-316 HIAMIL
+316 HIDMIL

-332 ARGFEFNYGSNPV
+332 ARGFEFTYGSNPHA
-345 PTVKTYGYDELGNLS
+345 TVRTYGYDELGHLA

-379 YSKAEIDRLFQKTLN
+379 YSKAEIDRLFQKTIN
-394 FGIEGGW
+394 FGVESGW
-401 FKLGTL
+401 FKIATAFI
-407 TMPQQH
+407 PQND
-413 GRTAKIRLV
+413 GRSLKIRLI
-422 GGNGYNVGMNGQ
+422 GGNGWNVGQTGQ
-434 ANIIELVIRC
+434 CNIIELVIRTSN
-444 GNNSPKGVVF
+444 GSPKGINFV
-454 NAYYSIWYHEQHFC
+454 AYHHVSGYENQFC
-468 AIPTDGDNYDLYAYY
+468 AINTGDDTYDIYACYFEF
-483 GAHTGFVLAEYQ
+483 TNMVMAEYQ
-495 VSSGGV
+495 ASSDV
-501 SLNLLDTPEYLGG
+501 NLTVLDRPEYVG
-514 EKPVADEIFDAL
+514 EKPVADHIYDAYT
-526 NISSFNNFSNRG
+526 IYSFNSFSNRG

-551 IEHLNEQPT
+551 IEHLNEQQT
-560 NAKKMLR
+560 NSKKMLR
-567 RFRSSAPATIWH
+567 RFRSCAPATIWH

-658 QTKDFIWWN
+658 TTKDFIWWN

-676 IENGELHITGGKG
+676 IEDGELHITGGRG

-703 ARLAVKGGNYGLIL
+703 ARLAVKGGNYGLML

-790 LEFVHWGA
+790 MELVHWGA
-798 SNVGRNNVLSLRD
+798 SNTGRNNVLSLRD
-811 SKGFFAEFERKGDNT
+811 SKGFFAEFERLGDNT
-826 IQNTFFGKLKVN
+826 IKNTFFGKLKVN
-838 RGSDAITVNA
+838 RGSDAIIMNA
-848 PTDSESVYVKGT
+848 ETGDSSIYLLGT
-860 CNDVDNWYIGKGGAD
+860 CADNNNWYIGKGGAD
-875 NGLAFYSYKSNAAIY
+875 NGLAFYSYATNAAVNI
-890 LTNNGEVSLAP
+890 TNAGDIALSPKGVEMTHVNNVRFYVHGERW
-901 QNTAVVNV
+901 TASQSGGWG
-909 NRDRMHINGTQWVA
+909 DQW
-923 NQPHVWG
+923 G
-930 NQWQTEAPIFVDFGT
+930 LEAPIFVDHGYV
-945 GIPNDTYMPIIK
+945 GPDSYYPIIK
-957 ARSQITGG
+957 GRSLITDQG
-965 YATKADFGIYR
+965 YTTAVDFGLR
-976 HGAVD
+976 RVPQN
-981 TWGDAVIRVGSAE
+981 WGQAIIRVGSAE
-994 SGDSSHPNAIYTFRA
+994 ASPAAGHPQAVFEFHHDGTFYSPG
-1009 NGDFKAPAGLR
+1009 NGNF
-1020 AGVNLGVGTDPVL
+1020 
-1033 GGHSIAIGDND
+1033 ND
-1044 TGLMWGGD
+1044 
-1052 GRINLLANGQHI
+1052 
-1064 ASWGVFHQEHPGLW
+1064 V
-1078 SVGAGFWT
+1078 
-1086 EVDKAIISHGHLIQ
+1086 
-1100 ANDSYSTY
+1100 
-1108 VRDIY
+1108 Y
-1113 IRSDI
+1113 IRSD
-1118 RVKKDLVKFEN
+1118 RRL
-1129 ASKTLSKINGYKYL
+1129 KINV
-1143 QKRGTNEDGSERWEE
+1143 EDYEE
-1158 NAGLI
+1158 NAVDKVNKLKVKTYDKVKSLNDREVIGHEIGII
-1163 AQEVQAILPELVEG
+1163 AQDLQEVLPEAVK
-1177 DPDSENLLRLNYN
+1177 
-1190 GVVGLNTA
+1190 TA
-1198 AINEHTEEIALL
+1198 KIGGFDNPEEILTISNSAVNALL
-1210 KEENNRLKEENKILH
+1210 IKAVQEMSEENKLLRE
-1225 DRLAAIEAKLF
+1225 RLAAIEAKLF

>member
-166 RTDATIASNDKAIN
+166 RTDATIVSNHKAIN
-180 DKVDLIKTET
+180 DKVDLIKAET
-190 DRTIAANKV
+190 DRTIAANHA

-229 LTRDVEAKNS
+229 LTRDVEAKNT

-261 RIDAADGSSDGKYI
+261 RIDAADGSADGKYI

-287 LSKTANYFDDPSARN
+287 LSKTANYFDDPNARN

-332 ARGFEFNYGSNPV
+332 ARGFEFTYGSNPHA
-345 PTVKTYGYDELGNLS
+345 TVRTYGYDELGNLS

-374 AEIGV
+374 AEIGA

-422 GGNGYNVGMNGQ
+422 GGNGYNVGHNGQ

-454 NAYYSIWYHEQHFC
+454 NAYYTIWHYEQHFC

-551 IEHLNEQPT
+551 IEHLNEQQT
-560 NAKKMLR
+560 NSKKMLR

-579 ETVDDNAYRLATG
+579 ETVDDQNYRLATG
-592 YEDTNQEL
+592 YDDVNQQL
-600 LLTATSGLH
+600 LLSAASGLH

-676 IENGELHITGGKG
+676 IEDGELHITGGRG

-736 SWNNR
+736 TWNTR

-746 DFADGGLYLGGTE
+746 DFAEGGLDLGGTA

-771 TRLEDNLF
+771 TRIEDNMVF
-779 FKAGSRQSMDY
+779 RSGSRQSMDY
-790 LEFVHWGA
+790 IELIHWGN
-798 SNVGRNNVLSLRD
+798 SNTGRNNVLSMRD
-811 SKGFFAEFERKGDNT
+811 SKGFLAEFERTGTNGVKTRFFGETFTDGTLYLNQMNNSSERFSINNWGNSEVGRAAVMEIGDSKGYHFYTERRTDNT
-826 IQNTFFGKLKVN
+826 VLFDVAGALTVHGPNGITIKNSTGARHIWFRDDSDAEKAVIWATDEGILHIRNNYGGSFSHHFRGAMILAGERVPYNSEYALIRGNISGGAWVDWRN
-838 RGSDAITVNA
+838 RPAGLLVDCQDSRNQAYNIWKATHWGEQHLAAMGVHAGGGNPHVILHVGGSDYGFGFNGDFTAGA
-848 PTDSESVYVKGT
+848 AVY
-860 CNDVDNWYIGKGGAD
+860 CNDV
-875 NGLAFYSYKSNAAIY
+875 
-890 LTNNGEVSLAP
+890 
-901 QNTAVVNV
+901 
-909 NRDRMHINGTQWVA
+909 
-923 NQPHVWG
+923 
-930 NQWQTEAPIFVDFGT
+930 
-945 GIPNDTYMPIIK
+945 
-957 ARSQITGG
+957 
-965 YATKADFGIYR
+965 
-976 HGAVD
+976 
-981 TWGDAVIRVGSAE
+981 
-994 SGDSSHPNAIYTFRA
+994 
-1009 NGDFKAPAGLR
+1009 
-1020 AGVNLGVGTDPVL
+1020 
-1033 GGHSIAIGDND
+1033 
-1044 TGLMWGGD
+1044 
-1052 GRINLLANGQHI
+1052 
-1064 ASWGVFHQEHPGLW
+1064 
-1078 SVGAGFWT
+1078 
-1086 EVDKAIISHGHLIQ
+1086 
-1100 ANDSYSTY
+1100 
-1108 VRDIY
+1108 Y
-1113 IRSDI
+1113 IRSD
-1118 RVKKDLVKFEN
+1118 RRL
-1129 ASKTLSKINGYKYL
+1129 KINV
-1143 QKRGTNEDGSERWEE
+1143 EDYEE
-1158 NAGLI
+1158 NAVDKVNKLKVKTYDKVKSLSDREVIGHEIGII
-1163 AQEVQAILPELVEG
+1163 AQDLQEVLPEAV
-1177 DPDSENLLRLNYN
+1177 STSS
-1190 GVVGLNTA
+1190 VGSQDNP
-1198 AINEHTEEIALL
+1198 EEILTISNSAVNALL
-1210 KEENNRLKEENKILH
+1210 IKAVQEMSEENKLLRE
-1225 DRLAAIEAKLF
+1225 RLAAIEAKL

>member
-25 EVAINLKDHVIF
+25 ELALQLADHVIY

-87 KQTTDATIAA
+87 KQTTDSTIAA

-180 DKVDLIKTET
+180 DKVDLIKAET

-229 LTRDVEAKNS
+229 LTRDVEAKNT

-287 LSKTANYFDDPSARN
+287 LSKTANYFDDPGARN
-302 LDYFGAFRMNDLAG
+302 LDYFGAFRTNDLAD

-332 ARGFEFNYGSNPV
+332 ARGFEFTYGSNPHA
-345 PTVKTYGYDELGNLS
+345 TVRTYGYDELGHLA

-374 AEIGV
+374 AEIGA
-379 YSKAEIDRLFQKTLN
+379 YSKAEIDRMFQKTIN
-394 FGIEGGW
+394 FGVETGW
-401 FKLGTL
+401 FKIATAFI
-407 TMPQQH
+407 PQND
-413 GRTAKIRLV
+413 GRSLKIRLI
-422 GGNGYNVGMNGQ
+422 GGNGWNVGQTGQ
-434 ANIIELVIRC
+434 CNIIELVIRTSN
-444 GNNSPKGVVF
+444 GSPKGINFV
-454 NAYYSIWYHEQHFC
+454 AYHHVSGYENQFC
-468 AIPTDGDNYDLYAYY
+468 AINTGDDTYDIYAYY
-483 GAHTGFVLAEYQ
+483 FEFTNMVMAEYQ
-495 VSSGGV
+495 ASSDV
-501 SLNLLDTPEYLGG
+501 NLTVLDRPEYVGD
-514 EKPVADEIFDAL
+514 KPVADHIYDAYT
-526 NISSFNNFSNRG
+526 IHSFNSFSNRG

-551 IEHLNEQPT
+551 IEHMNEQPT

-579 ETVDDNAYRLATG
+579 ESVDDQNYRLATG
-592 YEDTNQEL
+592 YTDVTQQL
-600 LLTATSGLH
+600 LLSAVTGLH
-609 VKKLTL
+609 IRRLTI
-615 DGGVTGNSGIDIR
+615 DGGLGPGSNAGIDIR
-628 RGPNES
+628 RGPNEA

-644 GQDVRNGWFGFGDG
+644 GQDVRNGWFGFGDLT
-658 QTKDFIWWN
+658 TKDFIWWN

-717 RNDGSSFHILT
+717 RNDGSGFHILT

-746 DFADGGLYLGGTE
+746 NFDDGGLYLGGTE

-771 TRLEDNLF
+771 TRLEDNLL
-779 FKAGSRQSMDY
+779 FKSGSRQSMDY
-790 LEFVHWGA
+790 MELVHWGA
-798 SNVGRNNVLSLRD
+798 SNTGRNNVLSLRD
-811 SKGFFAEFERKGDNT
+811 SKGFLAEFERVGGTNGVKT
-826 IQNTFFGKLKVN
+826 RFFGE
-838 RGSDAITVNA
+838 TF
-848 PTDSESVYVKGT
+848 TDGTLYLNQMNNSSERFSINNWGNSEVGRAAVMEIGDSKGYHFYT
-860 CNDVDNWYIGKGGAD
+860 ERRTDNS
-875 NGLAFYSYKSNAAIY
+875 LAFDVAGAFTVHGPNGITIKNSAGARHIWFRDDSDTEKAVIWATDEGILHIRNNHGGPFSHHFKGAMIQLEGRVPYAADQGLIR
-890 LTNNGEVSLAP
+890 GEVSGGAYV
-901 QNTAVVNV
+901 AW
-909 NRDRMHINGTQWVA
+909 RDR
-923 NQPHVWG
+923 
-930 NQWQTEAPIFVDFGT
+930 
-945 GIPNDTYMPIIK
+945 
-957 ARSQITGG
+957 
-965 YATKADFGIYR
+965 
-976 HGAVD
+976 
-981 TWGDAVIRVGSAE
+981 
-994 SGDSSHPNAIYTFRA
+994 
-1009 NGDFKAPAGLR
+1009 PAGLLVDCQQSVDSAHAIWKAVDWGR
-1020 AGVNLGVGTDPVL
+1020 NYIAAMDVHCPGDSNNTAAAVL
-1033 GGHSIAIGDND
+1033 HVQGADYQFHASGEFHATGNGNFND
-1044 TGLMWGGD
+1044 
-1052 GRINLLANGQHI
+1052 
-1064 ASWGVFHQEHPGLW
+1064 V
-1078 SVGAGFWT
+1078 
-1086 EVDKAIISHGHLIQ
+1086 
-1100 ANDSYSTY
+1100 
-1108 VRDIY
+1108 Y
-1113 IRSDI
+1113 IRSD
-1118 RVKKDLVKFEN
+1118 RRL
-1129 ASKTLSKINGYKYL
+1129 KINV
-1143 QKRGTNEDGSERWEE
+1143 EDYEE
-1158 NAGLI
+1158 NAVDKVNKLKVKTYDKVKSLNDREVIGHEIGII
-1163 AQEVQAILPELVEG
+1163 AQDLQEVLPEAVKTAKIG
-1177 DPDSENLLRLNYN
+1177 
-1190 GVVGLNTA
+1190 GLDNP
-1198 AINEHTEEIALL
+1198 EEILTISNSAVNALL
-1210 KEENNRLKEENKILH
+1210 IKAIQEMSEENKILRE
-1225 DRLAAIEAKLF
+1225 RLAAIEAKL

>member
-87 KQTTDATIAA
+87 KQTTDSTIAA

-229 LTRDVEAKNS
+229 LTRDVEAKNT

-261 RIDAADGSSDGKYI
+261 RIDAADGSADGKYI

-287 LSKTANYFDDPSARN
+287 LSKTANYFDDPNARN

-316 HIAMIL
+316 HLALAL

-327 SGVNH
+327 SGLNH
-332 ARGFEFNYGSNPV
+332 SRGFDFTYGSNVV
-345 PTVKTYGYDELGNLS
+345 PTVKTYGYDELGHLA

-374 AEIGV
+374 AEIGA
-379 YSKAEIDRLFQKTLN
+379 YSKAEIDRMFQKTID
-394 FGIEGGW
+394 FGSESGW
-401 FKLGTL
+401 FKIATVYL
-407 TMPQQH
+407 PQNY
-413 GRTAKIRLV
+413 GRSAKIRLV
-422 GGNGYNVGMNGQ
+422 GGNGYNVGQTGQ
-434 ANIIELVIRC
+434 CNIIELVIRT
-444 GNNSPKGVVF
+444 GNESPKGINIV
-454 NAYYSIWYHEQHFC
+454 AYHHISGYDNLFC
-468 AIPTDGDNYDLYAYY
+468 AINTSNDNYDIYAYY
-483 GAHTGFVLAEYQ
+483 FGHTSFVLAEYQ
-495 VSSGGV
+495 ASTGV
-501 SLNLLDTPEYLGG
+501 NLTVLDRPEYVG
-514 EKPVADEIFDAL
+514 EKPVAEHIFDAYT
-526 NISSFNNFSNRG
+526 IRSFNSFSNRG

-551 IEHLNEQPT
+551 IEHLNEQQT
-560 NAKKMLR
+560 NSKKMLR

-600 LLTATSGLH
+600 LLTATTGLH
-609 VKKLTL
+609 VKRLTL
-615 DGGVTGNSGIDIR
+615 DGGAAGGNSGIDIR

-644 GQDVRNGWFGFGDG
+644 GQDVRNGWFGFGDLT
-658 QTKDFIWWN
+658 TKDFIWWN

-703 ARLAVKGGNYGLIL
+703 ARLAVKGGNYGVIF
-717 RNDGSSFHILT
+717 RNDGTSFHLLT

-736 SWNNR
+736 TWNNR

-746 DFADGGLYLGGTE
+746 DFATGGLDLGGTD

-771 TRLEDNLF
+771 TRIEDNLVF
-779 FKAGSRQSMDY
+779 RAGSRQSMDY

-798 SNVGRNNVLSLRD
+798 SNTGRNNVLSLRD
-811 SKGFFAEFERKGDNT
+811 SKGFLAEFERKGDNT
-826 IQNTFFGKLKVN
+826 IQNTFFGRFKVN
-838 RGSDAITVNA
+838 RGSNAITINA
-848 PTDSESVYVKGT
+848 ETGDSSVYLLGT
-860 CNDVDNWYIGKGGAD
+860 CADNNNWYIGKGGAD
-875 NGLAFYSYKSNAAIY
+875 NGLAFYSYATNAAIY

-909 NRDRMHINGTQWVA
+909 NRNRMHINGTQWVA
-923 NQPHVWG
+923 TQPHGWG

-945 GIPNDTYMPIIK
+945 GVPNDTYMPIIK

-965 YATKADFGIYR
+965 YATKADFGICR
-976 HGAVD
+976 HGTD

-1044 TGLMWGGD
+1044 TGLVWGGD
-1052 GRINLLANGQHI
+1052 GRINMFADGVHI
-1064 ASWGVFHQEHPGLW
+1064 ASWGSQRLAHEGLW
-1078 SVGAGFWT
+1078 ASQGAFWT
-1086 EVDKAIISHGHLIQ
+1086 EVGKAIVSHGDLVQ
-1100 ANDSYSTY
+1100 QSDAYSTF

>member
-180 DKVDLIKTET
+180 DKVDLIKAET

-229 LTRDVEAKNS
+229 LTRDVEAKNT

-261 RIDAADGSSDGKYI
+261 RIDAADGSADGKYI

-287 LSKTANYFDDPSARN
+287 LSKTANYFDDPNARN

-332 ARGFEFNYGSNPV
+332 ARGFEFTYGSNPHA
-345 PTVKTYGYDELGNLS
+345 TVRTYGYDELGHLAYS
-360 YSHRMYHEGDKPTP
+360 YRMYHEGDKPSP
-374 AEIGV
+374 SELNV
-379 YSKAEIDRLFQKTLN
+379 YSKQEVDRMFQKTIN
-394 FGIEGGW
+394 FGRESGW
-401 FKLGTL
+401 FKIATAFI
-407 TMPQQH
+407 PQND
-413 GRTAKIRLV
+413 GRSLKIRLN
-422 GGNGYNVGMNGQ
+422 GGNGWNVGQTGQ
-434 ANIIELVIRC
+434 CNIIELVIRT
-444 GNNSPKGVVF
+444 GNGSPKGINFVAYHHVSGYDNQF
-454 NAYYSIWYHEQHFC
+454 CAINTSDDTYDIYAYYSEF
-468 AIPTDGDNYDLYAYY
+468 TNM
-483 GAHTGFVLAEYQ
+483 VMAEYQ
-495 VSSGGV
+495 ASSDV
-501 SLNLLDTPEYLGG
+501 NLTVLDRPEYVG
-514 EKPVADEIFDAL
+514 EKPVADHIYDAYT
-526 NISSFNNFSNRG
+526 IRSFNSFSNRG

-551 IEHLNEQPT
+551 IEHMNEQPT

-567 RFRSSAPATIWH
+567 RFRSSAVATIWH
-579 ETVDDNAYRLATG
+579 ETVDDQNYRLATG
-592 YEDTNQEL
+592 GTDSGQQL
-600 LLTATSGLH
+600 LLSSGTGLH
-609 VKKLTL
+609 IRRLTI
-615 DGGVTGNSGIDIR
+615 DGGLGSGSNAGIDIR

-644 GQDVRNGWFGFGDG
+644 GQDVRNGWFGFGDLT
-658 QTKDFIWWN
+658 TKDFIWWN

-676 IENGELHITGGKG
+676 IENGELHITGGRG

-703 ARLAVKGGNYGLIL
+703 ARLAVKGGNYGLIF
-717 RNDGSSFHILT
+717 RNDGSDFHILT
-728 TDLKDSFG
+728 TGLGDSFG
-736 SWNNR
+736 PWNTR

-746 DFADGGLYLGGTE
+746 NFADGGLDLGGTE

-790 LEFVHWGA
+790 MELVHWGA
-798 SNVGRNNVLSLRD
+798 SNTGRNNVLSLRD
-811 SKGFFAEFERKGDNT
+811 SKGFLAEFERLGDNT
-826 IQNTFFGKLKVN
+826 IKNTFFGKLKVN
-838 RGSDAITVNA
+838 RGSDAIIMNA
-848 PTDSESVYVKGT
+848 ETGDSSIYLLGT
-860 CNDVDNWYIGKGGAD
+860 CADNNNWYIGKGGAD
-875 NGLAFYSYKSNAAIY
+875 NGLAFYSYATNAAINI
-890 LTNNGEVSLAP
+890 TNAGDIALSPKGVEM
-901 QNTAVVNV
+901 T
-909 NRDRMHINGTQWVA
+909 HINNVRFYVHGERWTASQSGGWGDQW
-923 NQPHVWG
+923 G
-930 NQWQTEAPIFVDFGT
+930 LEAPIFVDHGYV
-945 GIPNDTYMPIIK
+945 GPDSYYPIIK
-957 ARSQITGG
+957 GRSLITNQG
-965 YATKADFGIYR
+965 YTTAVDFGLR
-976 HGAVD
+976 RVPQN
-981 TWGDAVIRVGSAE
+981 WGQAVIRVGSAE
-994 SGDSSHPNAIYTFRA
+994 NSPAAGHPQAVFEFHHDGTFYSPG
-1009 NGDFKAPAGLR
+1009 NGNF
-1020 AGVNLGVGTDPVL
+1020 
-1033 GGHSIAIGDND
+1033 ND
-1044 TGLMWGGD
+1044 
-1052 GRINLLANGQHI
+1052 
-1064 ASWGVFHQEHPGLW
+1064 V
-1078 SVGAGFWT
+1078 
-1086 EVDKAIISHGHLIQ
+1086 
-1100 ANDSYSTY
+1100 
-1108 VRDIY
+1108 Y
-1113 IRSDI
+1113 IRSDG
-1118 RVKKDLVKFEN
+1118 RL
-1129 ASKTLSKINGYKYL
+1129 KINV
-1143 QKRGTNEDGSERWEE
+1143 EDYEE
-1158 NAGLI
+1158 NAVDKVNKLKVKTYDKVKSLNDREVIGHEIGII
-1163 AQEVQAILPELVEG
+1163 AQDLQEVLPEAVKTAKIG
-1177 DPDSENLLRLNYN
+1177 
-1190 GVVGLNTA
+1190 GLDNP
-1198 AINEHTEEIALL
+1198 EEILTISNSAVNALL
-1210 KEENNRLKEENKILH
+1210 IKAVQEMSEENKLLRE
-1225 DRLAAIEAKLF
+1225 RLAAIEAKL

>member
-123 AASDLAGVK
+123 AASNLAGVK

-154 TRINKKVDDIKS
+154 TRINKKIDDIKS
-166 RTDATIASNDKAIN
+166 RTDETIVSNDKAIN
-180 DKVDLIKTET
+180 DKVNLIKDET
-190 DRTIAANKV
+190 DRTIAANHA

-222 AADNVAA
+222 AADSVAA
-229 LTRDVEAKNS
+229 LTRDVEAKNT

-244 VDNNKSYTDSE
+244 IDNNKVYTDSE

-261 RIDAADGSSDGKYI
+261 RIDAADGSADGKYI

-287 LSKTANYFDDPSARN
+287 LSKTANYFADPNARN

-332 ARGFEFNYGSNPV
+332 ARGFEFTYGSNPHH
-345 PTVKTYGYDELGNLS
+345 TVRTYGYDELGHLA
-360 YSHRMYHEGDKPTP
+360 YSHRMYHEGDKPSP
-374 AEIGV
+374 SELNV
-379 YSKAEIDRLFQKTLN
+379 YSKQEVDRMFQKTID
-394 FGIEGGW
+394 FGSESGW
-401 FKLGTL
+401 FKIATVYL
-407 TMPQQH
+407 PQNY
-413 GRTAKIRLV
+413 GRSAKIRLV
-422 GGNGYNVGMNGQ
+422 GGNGYNVGQTGQ
-434 ANIIELVIRC
+434 CNIIELVLRT
-444 GNNSPKGVVF
+444 GNDSPKGINIVAYHHISGYDNQF
-454 NAYYSIWYHEQHFC
+454 CAINTSNDNYDIYAYYSQH
-468 AIPTDGDNYDLYAYY
+468 TSL
-483 GAHTGFVLAEYQ
+483 VLVEYQ
-495 VSSGGV
+495 ASSDV
-501 SLNLLDTPEYLGG
+501 NLTVLDRPEYVG
-514 EKPVADEIFDAL
+514 EKPVAEHIFDAYT
-526 NISSFNNFSNRG
+526 IRSFNSFSNRG

-551 IEHLNEQPT
+551 IEHLNEQQT
-560 NAKKMLR
+560 NSKKMLR

-609 VKKLTL
+609 VKRLTL
-615 DGGVTGNSGIDIR
+615 DGGVGNAGIDIR

-658 QTKDFIWWN
+658 TTKDFIWWN

-676 IENGELHITGGKG
+676 IEDGELHITGGKG

-703 ARLAVKGGNYGLIL
+703 ARLAVKGGNYGLML

-790 LEFVHWGA
+790 MELVHWGA
-798 SNVGRNNVLSLRD
+798 SNTGRNNVLSLRD
-811 SKGFFAEFERKGDNT
+811 SKGFFAEFERLGDNT
-826 IQNTFFGKLKVN
+826 IKNTFFGKLKVN
-838 RGSDAITVNA
+838 RGSDAIIMNA
-848 PTDSESVYVKGT
+848 ESGDSSIYLLGT
-860 CNDVDNWYIGKGGAD
+860 CADNNNWYIGKGGAD
-875 NGLAFYSYKSNAAIY
+875 NGLAFYSYATNAAVNI
-890 LTNNGEVSLAP
+890 TNAGDIALSPKGVEMVHVNNARLYVHGERW
-901 QNTAVVNV
+901 TAS
-909 NRDRMHINGTQWVA
+909 
-923 NQPHVWG
+923 QPGDWG
-930 NQWQTEAPIFVDFGT
+930 NQWRVEAPIFVDHGYV
-945 GIPNDTYMPIIK
+945 GQDCYYPI
-957 ARSQITGG
+957 
-965 YATKADFGIYR
+965 
-976 HGAVD
+976 
-981 TWGDAVIRVGSAE
+981 
-994 SGDSSHPNAIYTFRA
+994 
-1009 NGDFKAPAGLR
+1009 
-1020 AGVNLGVGTDPVL
+1020 
-1033 GGHSIAIGDND
+1033 
-1044 TGLMWGGD
+1044 
-1052 GRINLLANGQHI
+1052 
-1064 ASWGVFHQEHPGLW
+1064 
-1078 SVGAGFWT
+1078 
-1086 EVDKAIISHGHLIQ
+1086 
-1100 ANDSYSTY
+1100 
-1108 VRDIY
+1108 
-1113 IRSDI
+1113 
-1118 RVKKDLVKFEN
+1118 
-1129 ASKTLSKINGYKYL
+1129 
-1143 QKRGTNEDGSERWEE
+1143 
-1158 NAGLI
+1158 
-1163 AQEVQAILPELVEG
+1163 
-1177 DPDSENLLRLNYN
+1177 
-1190 GVVGLNTA
+1190 
-1198 AINEHTEEIALL
+1198 
-1210 KEENNRLKEENKILH
+1210 
-1225 DRLAAIEAKLF
+1225 
-1236 G
+1236 

>member
-180 DKVDLIKTET
+180 DKVDLIKAET
-190 DRTIAANKV
+190 DRTIAANKA

-229 LTRDVEAKNS
+229 LTRDVEAKNT

-287 LSKTANYFDDPSARN
+287 LSKTANYFDDPNARN

-332 ARGFEFNYGSNPV
+332 ARGFEFTYGSNPHA
-345 PTVKTYGYDELGNLS
+345 TVRTYGYDELGNLS

-374 AEIGV
+374 AEIGA
-379 YSKAEIDRLFQKTLN
+379 YSKAEIDRMFQKTIN
-394 FGIEGGW
+394 FGVETGW
-401 FKLGTL
+401 FKIATAFI
-407 TMPQQH
+407 PQND
-413 GRTAKIRLV
+413 GRSLKIRLI
-422 GGNGYNVGMNGQ
+422 GGNGWNVGQTGQ
-434 ANIIELVIRC
+434 CNIIELVIRTSN
-444 GNNSPKGVVF
+444 GSPKGINFV
-454 NAYYSIWYHEQHFC
+454 AYHHVSGYENQFC
-468 AIPTDGDNYDLYAYY
+468 AINTGDDTYDIYAYY
-483 GAHTGFVLAEYQ
+483 FEFTNMVMAEYQ
-495 VSSGGV
+495 ASSDV
-501 SLNLLDTPEYLGG
+501 NLTVLDRPEYVGD
-514 EKPVADEIFDAL
+514 KPVADHIYDAYT
-526 NISSFNNFSNRG
+526 IHSFNSFSNRG

-551 IEHLNEQPT
+551 IEHMNEQQT
-560 NAKKMLR
+560 NSKKMLR
-567 RFRSSAPATIWH
+567 RFRSSALATIWH
-579 ETVDDNAYRLATG
+579 ESVDDQNYRLATG
-592 YEDTNQEL
+592 FTDSGQQL
-600 LLTATSGLH
+600 LLTTTGLH
-609 VKKLTL
+609 VKRLTL
-615 DGGVTGNSGIDIR
+615 DGGAAGGNAGIDIR
-628 RGPNES
+628 RGPNEA

-644 GQDVRNGWFGFGDG
+644 GQDVRNGWFGFGDLT
-658 QTKDFIWWN
+658 TKDFIWWN
-667 DNGQNSINL
+667 DNGQNSLNL
-676 IENGELHITGGKG
+676 LENGELQISGGKG

-790 LEFVHWGA
+790 MELVHWGA
-798 SNVGRNNVLSLRD
+798 SNTGRNNVLSLRD
-811 SKGFFAEFERKGDNT
+811 SKGFFAEFERLGDNT
-826 IQNTFFGKLKVN
+826 IKNTFFGKLKVN
-838 RGSDAITVNA
+838 RGSDAIIMNA
-848 PTDSESVYVKGT
+848 ESGDSSIYLLGT
-860 CNDVDNWYIGKGGAD
+860 CADNNNWYIGKGGAD
-875 NGLAFYSYKSNAAIY
+875 NGLAFYSYATNAAVNI
-890 LTNNGEVSLAP
+890 TNAGDIALSPKGVEMTHVNNVRFYVHGERW
-901 QNTAVVNV
+901 TASQSGGWG
-909 NRDRMHINGTQWVA
+909 DQW
-923 NQPHVWG
+923 G
-930 NQWQTEAPIFVDFGT
+930 LEAPIFVDHGYV
-945 GIPNDTYMPIIK
+945 GSDSYYPIIK
-957 ARSQITGG
+957 GRSVITNQG
-965 YATKADFGIYR
+965 YTTAVDFGLR
-976 HGAVD
+976 RVPNA
-981 TWGDAVIRVGSAE
+981 WGQAIIRVGSAE
-994 SGDSSHPNAIYTFRA
+994 ASPAAGHPQAVFEFHHDGAFYSPG
-1009 NGDFKAPAGLR
+1009 NGNF
-1020 AGVNLGVGTDPVL
+1020 
-1033 GGHSIAIGDND
+1033 ND
-1044 TGLMWGGD
+1044 
-1052 GRINLLANGQHI
+1052 
-1064 ASWGVFHQEHPGLW
+1064 V
-1078 SVGAGFWT
+1078 
-1086 EVDKAIISHGHLIQ
+1086 
-1100 ANDSYSTY
+1100 
-1108 VRDIY
+1108 Y
-1113 IRSDI
+1113 IRSDG
-1118 RVKKDLVKFEN
+1118 RL
-1129 ASKTLSKINGYKYL
+1129 KINV
-1143 QKRGTNEDGSERWEE
+1143 EDYEE
-1158 NAGLI
+1158 NAVDKVNKLKVKTYDKVKSLNDREVIGHEIGII
-1163 AQEVQAILPELVEG
+1163 AQDLQEVLPEAVKTAKIG
-1177 DPDSENLLRLNYN
+1177 
-1190 GVVGLNTA
+1190 GLDNP
-1198 AINEHTEEIALL
+1198 EEILTISNSAVNALL
-1210 KEENNRLKEENKILH
+1210 IKAVQEMSEENKLLRE
-1225 DRLAAIEAKLF
+1225 RLAAIEAKLF